1 MFKKF
6 IKSSLFFHFYVYII
20 SPFVL
25 KDSFFMDS
33 ILDFL
38 VRQKKFALVFSFAF
52 IAIGILSVVGMQRD
66 QFPTVDFEV
75 LSVTTAYPGASPE
88 DVEKSVT
95 NIIEEEL
102 LSVSGLKEITS
113 TSREG
118 ISSII
123 VTLEADL
130 KDVTTVKNDVRNAI
144 NRVKAFPEEVTDLP
158 RVIDFNVTEFPV
170 ITINIDSTSGNFNQ
184 ARQITDEL
192 QVAIS
197 RIKGVAQVDN
207 PSYLDSEIQ
216 IKVNPDKLDKY
227 NISVNEVISAISTRN
242 ARFTVGGNNQ
252 ESLEKNIVILSEFES
267 IDDIKDVVIKSSFD
281 GPVIRLGDIAE
292 VFRGQEEETSITR
305 VNGTKGFVLQVKKQP
320 QADIIRTVKRI
331 RERVAEFQTNI
342 PDDINIFYTDDSSEA
357 VANRLEIIIKNGY
370 IGLALVLVVLGAF
383 LSLRTAF
390 WVAVSIPVTL
400 LGTVFGLGLTGNT
413 INLISLSG
421 FILVL
426 GIVVDDSIIIAESI
440 HHYKSKGGDLYKN
453 VVMGLKRVIM
463 PVVTTIISTMLVMSS
478 FFLMSGILGKFIYV
492 LPVVVIFALGISF
505 LEITFALPAHLSTTK
520 VEKQRT
526 WFIPVENFYNRFMHY
541 GLRWRYLIVPLFIA
555 LLVYT
560 SFFAF
565 KNIPFNLFPSRGATV
580 MFANIEAPNGSSAAY
595 TEKIVIDVENLIVSE
610 IGEDLKSYTST
621 IGSYFTNRAD
631 IEIALTPTSD
641 RERAAE
647 DMQEK
652 LKVLVEDVEGAE
664 KIRISLLRPGPP
676 QGADIEVTL
685 VSENDAQR
693 DLAADRLEEILKS
706 INGVD
711 NINRNDEIGKP
722 RIETVLDFDEM
733 ARLGVDYSAVY
744 RHLRTAFS
752 GSYVTDATI
761 AGKDEDV
768 RIYIGN
774 GSNTE
779 NFIKNTT
786 IKNRQ
791 GNSIPMS
798 QFSTLREIE
807 GEPDYNHLDGDR
819 SIKLTASIADG
830 RPRGRPSKVEQDQ
843 KLDEGQS
850 LNKKPE
856 EAPKVSRGPPPSKT
870 IILAK
875 ALKELN
881 ASVDFPQ
888 VSIITSGG
896 AQESIESLQDFLRA
910 FVVAIVGIFL
920 LLAILFNS
928 YSQPMLVL
936 AAVPFSLIG
945 VVWAF
950 YFHGEPLSFFALTG
964 SLALMGVIVNDSLVM
979 VSHLNYIKEKSAALE
994 DKIVW
999 IARGA
1004 RDRLR
1009 PVVLTTLTTM
1019 AGVLPLAYGIGGT
1032 DVFLQPMVLAL
1043 GYGLIFG
1050 TFLTLILLPCMY
1062 LMNYDFINMLGRIKT
1077 RFSRKKA
1084 AA

>member
-1 MFKKF
+1 M
-6 IKSSLFFHFYVYII
+6 
-20 SPFVL
+20 
-25 KDSFFMDS
+25 DSF
-33 ILDFL
+33 LDFL
-38 VRQKKFALVFSFAF
+38 VRQKKFALVFSLAF
-52 IAIGILSVVGMQRD
+52 IAIGVLSVVGMQRD

-95 NIIEEEL
+95 NVIEEEL
-102 LSVSGLKEITS
+102 LSVSGIKEITS
-113 TSREG
+113 SSREG

-130 KDVTTVKNDVRNAI
+130 KDVTTTKNDVRNAV

-158 RVIDFNVTEFPV
+158 QVIDFNVTEFPV
-170 ITINIDSTSGNFNQ
+170 VTINIDSTSGNFNQ

-192 QVAIS
+192 EVAIS
-197 RIKGVAQVDN
+197 RIKGVASVDN

-216 IKVNPDKLDKY
+216 IKVNPDKLNKY
-227 NISVNEVISAISTRN
+227 EMSINEVISAISSRN
-242 ARFTVGGNNQ
+242 ARFTVGDNNQ

-267 IDDIKDVVIKSSFD
+267 IEDIKNVVIKSSFD
-281 GPVIRLGDIAE
+281 GPAIRLDDIAE
-292 VFRGQEEETSITR
+292 VFRGQEEEISITR

-320 QADIIRTVKRI
+320 QADIIRTVKRV
-331 RERVAEFQTNI
+331 RERVAELQKNI

-357 VANRLEIIIKNGY
+357 VANRLDIIIKNGY
-370 IGLALVLVVLGAF
+370 IGLALVLVVLGVF
-383 LSLRTAF
+383 LSLKTAF

-426 GIVVDDSIIIAESI
+426 GIVVDDSIVIAESI
-440 HHYKSKGGDLYKN
+440 HHYKSKEGNLYKN

-478 FFLMSGILGKFIYV
+478 FFLMSGVLGKFIYV
-492 LPVVVIFALGISF
+492 LPVVVLFALAISF
-505 LEITFALPAHLSTTK
+505 LEITFALPAHLATKK
-520 VEKQRT
+520 VEKQKT
-526 WFIPVENFYNRFMHY
+526 WFVPFENVYNRGMVRI
-541 GLRWRYLIVPLFIA
+541 LKWRYLIVPIFIGI
-555 LLVYT
+555 LVY
-560 SFFAF
+560 SAMFAM

-580 MFANIEAPNGSSAAY
+580 MFANIEAPNGSSASY
-595 TEKIVIDVENLIVSE
+595 TEKIVFDVENLIVKE
-610 IGEDLKSYTST
+610 IGSDLKSYTSK
-621 IGSYFTNRAD
+621 IDAFFTNKAD

-652 LKVLVEDVEGAE
+652 LKELVQSVQGAE
-664 KIRISLLRPGPP
+664 EIRISLLRPGPP

-685 VSENDAQR
+685 VSDNDSQR
-693 DLAADRLEEILKS
+693 VLAADRLEEILNS

-733 ARLGVDYSAVY
+733 ARLGVDYQSVY

-761 AGKDEDV
+761 AGKEEAV
-768 RIYIGN
+768 RIYIGEN
-774 GSNTE
+774 DYTE
-779 NFIKNTT
+779 NFIQNTAV
-786 IKNRQ
+786 KNRQ
-791 GNSIPMS
+791 GNLIPMS

-819 SIKLTASIADG
+819 SIKVTASIADG
-830 RPRGRPSKVEQDQ
+830 RPRGRPTKEENSKTADSDSVSVTPNE
-843 KLDEGQS
+843 LDSSAAQ
-850 LNKKPE
+850 P
-856 EAPKVSRGPPPSKT
+856 ARRGPPPSKT

-888 VSIITSGG
+888 VSIVTAGG

-910 FVVAIVGIFL
+910 FVVAIIGIFL

-945 VVWAF
+945 VIWAF

-979 VSHLNYIKEKSAALE
+979 VSHLNYIRDKSAQLE
-994 DKIVW
+994 EKKVW
-999 IARGA
+999 IARGS

-1009 PVVLTTLTTM
+1009 AVVLTTLTTM

-1062 LMNYDFINMLGRIKT
+1062 LMNYDFINMLSRIAA

-1084 AA
+1084 PA

>member
-1 MFKKF
+1 
-6 IKSSLFFHFYVYII
+6 
-20 SPFVL
+20 
-25 KDSFFMDS
+25 MDAF
-33 ILDFL
+33 LDFL
-38 VRQKKFALVFSFAF
+38 VRQKKFALVFSLAF
-52 IAIGILSVVGMQRD
+52 IAIGVLSVVGMQRD

-88 DVEKSVT
+88 DVEKSIT
-95 NIIEEEL
+95 NVIEEEL
-102 LSVSGLKEITS
+102 LSVSGIKEITS
-113 TSREG
+113 SSREG

-130 KDVTTVKNDVRNAI
+130 KDVTTTKNDVRNAV

-158 RVIDFNVTEFPV
+158 QVVDFNVTEFPV
-170 ITINIDSTSGNFNQ
+170 VTINIDSTSGNFNQ

-192 QVAIS
+192 EVAIS
-197 RIKGVAQVDN
+197 RIKGVASVDN

-216 IKVNPDKLDKY
+216 IKVNPDKLVKY
-227 NISVNEVISAISTRN
+227 EMSINEVISAISSRN
-242 ARFTVGGNNQ
+242 ARFTVGDNNQ

-267 IDDIKDVVIKSSFD
+267 IEDIKNVVIKSSFD
-281 GPVIRLGDIAE
+281 GPVIRLNDIAE

-320 QADIIRTVKRI
+320 QADIIRTVKRV
-331 RERVAEFQTNI
+331 RERVAELQKNI

-357 VANRLEIIIKNGY
+357 VANRLDIIIKNGY
-370 IGLALVLVVLGAF
+370 IGLALVLVVLGVF
-383 LSLRTAF
+383 LSLKTAF

-426 GIVVDDSIIIAESI
+426 GIVVDDSIVIAESI
-440 HHYKSKGGDLYKN
+440 HHYKSKEGNLYKN

-478 FFLMSGILGKFIYV
+478 FFLMSGVLGKFIYV
-492 LPVVVIFALGISF
+492 LPVVVLFALAISF
-505 LEITFALPAHLSTTK
+505 LEITFALPAHLATKK
-520 VEKQRT
+520 VEKQKT
-526 WFIPVENFYNRFMHY
+526 WFVPFENLYNRMMVRI
-541 GLRWRYLIVPLFIA
+541 LKWRYLIVPLFIA
-555 LLVYT
+555 LLVY
-560 SFFAF
+560 SAMFAM

-580 MFANIEAPNGSSAAY
+580 MFANIEAPNGSSASY
-595 TEKIVIDVENLIVSE
+595 TEKIVIDVENLIVNE
-610 IGEDLKSYTST
+610 IGEDLKSYTSK
-621 IGSYFTNRAD
+621 IDAFFTNKAD

-652 LKVLVEDVEGAE
+652 LKELVKNVEGAE
-664 KIRISLLRPGPP
+664 EIRISLLRPGPP

-685 VSENDAQR
+685 VSANDAQR
-693 DLAADRLEEILKS
+693 VLAADRLEEILKS

-733 ARLGVDYSAVY
+733 ARLGVDYQSVY

-761 AGKDEDV
+761 AGKEEDV
-768 RIYIGN
+768 RIYIGEN
-774 GSNTE
+774 DYTE
-779 NFIKNTT
+779 NFIQNTAV
-786 IKNRQ
+786 KNRQ
-791 GNSIPMS
+791 GNLIPMS

-819 SIKLTASIADG
+819 SIKVTASIADG
-830 RPRGRPSKVEQDQ
+830 RPRGRPSKVDESSENVNSDS
-843 KLDEGQS
+843 LDVR
-850 LNKKPE
+850 PE
-856 EAPKVSRGPPPSKT
+856 ESDESAAQPERRGPPPSKT
-870 IILAK
+870 IILAQ

-881 ASVDFPQ
+881 ASVEYPQ
-888 VSIITSGG
+888 VSIVTSGG

-910 FVVAIVGIFL
+910 FVVAIIGIFL

-945 VVWAF
+945 VIWAF

-979 VSHLNYIKEKSAALE
+979 VSHLNFIRDKSAQLE
-994 DKIVW
+994 EKKIW
-999 IARGA
+999 IARGS

-1009 PVVLTTLTTM
+1009 AVVLTTLTTM

-1062 LMNYDFINMLGRIKT
+1062 LMNYDFINMLKRIGA

-1084 AA
+1084 PA

>member
-1 MFKKF
+1 M
-6 IKSSLFFHFYVYII
+6 
-20 SPFVL
+20 
-25 KDSFFMDS
+25 DSF
-33 ILDFL
+33 LDFL
-38 VRQKKFALVFSFAF
+38 VRQKKFALVFSLAF
-52 IAIGILSVVGMQRD
+52 IAIGVLSVLGMQRD

-75 LSVTTAYPGASPE
+75 LSVTTSYPGASPE

-95 NIIEEEL
+95 NVIEEEL
-102 LSVSGLKEITS
+102 LSVSGIKEITS
-113 TSREG
+113 SSREG

-130 KDVTTVKNDVRNAI
+130 KDVTTVKNDVRNAV

-158 RVIDFNVTEFPV
+158 QVIDFNVTEFPV
-170 ITINIDSTSGNFNQ
+170 VTLNVDSTSGNFNQ

-197 RIKGVAQVDN
+197 RIKGVASVDN

-227 NISVNEVISAISTRN
+227 KMSINEVISAISSRN

-281 GPVIRLGDIAE
+281 GPVIRLDDIAE

-320 QADIIRTVKRI
+320 QADIIRTVKRV
-331 RERVAEFQTNI
+331 RERVAELKKNI

-357 VANRLEIIIKNGY
+357 VSNRLDIIIKNGY
-370 IGLALVLVVLGAF
+370 IGLALVLVVLGVF
-383 LSLRTAF
+383 LSLKTAF

-426 GIVVDDSIIIAESI
+426 GIVVDDSIVIAESI
-440 HHYKSKGGDLYKN
+440 HHYKSKEGNLYKN

-492 LPVVVIFALGISF
+492 LPVVVLFALAISF
-505 LEITFALPAHLSTTK
+505 LEITFALPAHLATNK
-520 VEKQRT
+520 VEKQKR
-526 WFIPVENFYNRFMHY
+526 WFVPVENFYNKCMVRI
-541 GLRWRYLIVPLFIA
+541 LKWRYLIVPLFIG
-555 LLVYT
+555 LLVY
-560 SFFAF
+560 SAMFAM

-580 MFANIEAPNGSSAAY
+580 MFANIEAPNGSSASY
-595 TEKIVIDVENLIVSE
+595 TENIVIDIENLIVSE
-610 IGEDLKSYTST
+610 IGDDLKSYTST

-641 RERAAE
+641 RERPAE

-652 LKVLVEDVEGAE
+652 LKELVKNVEGAE
-664 KIRISLLRPGPP
+664 EIRISLLRPGPP

-685 VSENDAQR
+685 VSESDSQR
-693 DLAADRLEEILKS
+693 ALAADRLEEILNS
-706 INGVD
+706 IDGVD

-733 ARLGVDYSAVY
+733 ARLGVDYQSVY

-761 AGKDEDV
+761 AGKEEDV
-768 RIYIGN
+768 RIYIGEN
-774 GSNTE
+774 DYTE
-779 NFIKNTT
+779 NFIKNTAV
-786 IKNRQ
+786 KNRQ
-791 GNSIPMS
+791 GNLIPMS

-819 SIKLTASIADG
+819 SIKVTASIADG
-830 RPRGRPSKVEQDQ
+830 RPRGRSTKV
-843 KLDEGQS
+843 DETINTDDNQS
-850 LNKKPE
+850 LNVKSDEAQLNEAKP
-856 EAPKVSRGPPPSKT
+856 ARRGPPPSKT
-870 IILAK
+870 TILAK

-881 ASVDFPQ
+881 ASVEYPQ
-888 VSIITSGG
+888 VSIITAGG
-896 AQESIESLQDFLRA
+896 AQESIDSLQDFLRA

-945 VVWAF
+945 VIWAF

-979 VSHLNYIKEKSAALE
+979 VSHLNYIRDKSAQLE
-994 DKIVW
+994 DKKVW
-999 IARGA
+999 IARGS

-1009 PVVLTTLTTM
+1009 AVVLTTLTTM

-1062 LMNYDFINMLGRIKT
+1062 LMNYDFINMLGRIRV
-1077 RFSRKKA
+1077 RFSRKKSPA
-1084 AA
+1084 

>member
-1 MFKKF
+1 M
-6 IKSSLFFHFYVYII
+6 
-20 SPFVL
+20 
-25 KDSFFMDS
+25 DSF
-33 ILDFL
+33 LDFL
-38 VRQKKFALVFSFAF
+38 VRQKKFALVFSLAF
-52 IAIGILSVVGMQRD
+52 IAIGVLSVVGMQRD

-95 NIIEEEL
+95 NVIEEEL
-102 LSVSGLKEITS
+102 LSVSGIKEITS
-113 TSREG
+113 SSREG

-130 KDVTTVKNDVRNAI
+130 KDVTTTKNDVRNAV
-144 NRVKAFPEEVTDLP
+144 NRVKSFPEEVTDLP
-158 RVIDFNVTEFPV
+158 QVIDFNVTEFPV
-170 ITINIDSTSGNFNQ
+170 ITLNIDSTSGNFNQ

-197 RIKGVAQVDN
+197 RIKGVASVDN

-216 IKVNPDKLDKY
+216 IKVDPDKLDKY
-227 NISVNEVISAISTRN
+227 KMSINEVISAISSRN

-267 IDDIKDVVIKSSFD
+267 LDDIKNVVIKSSFD
-281 GPVIRLGDIAE
+281 GPVIRLDDIAE
-292 VFRGQEEETSITR
+292 VFRGQEEEKSITR

-320 QADIIRTVKRI
+320 QADIIRTVKRV
-331 RERVAEFQTNI
+331 RARVEELQKNI

-357 VANRLEIIIKNGY
+357 VANRLDIIIKNGY
-370 IGLALVLVVLGAF
+370 IGLALVLVVLGVF
-383 LSLRTAF
+383 LSLKTAF

-426 GIVVDDSIIIAESI
+426 GIVVDDSIVIAESI
-440 HHYKSKGGDLYKN
+440 HHYKSKEGNLYKN

-478 FFLMSGILGKFIYV
+478 FFLMSGVLGKFIYV
-492 LPVVVIFALGISF
+492 LPVVVLFALAISF
-505 LEITFALPAHLSTTK
+505 LEITFALPAHLATNK
-520 VEKQRT
+520 IEKQKT
-526 WFIPVENFYNRFMHY
+526 WFVPFENVYNRFMVHA
-541 GLRWRYLIVPLFIA
+541 LKWRYIIVPLFIA
-555 LLVYT
+555 LLVY
-560 SFFAF
+560 SAMFAM

-580 MFANIEAPNGSSAAY
+580 MFANIEAPNGSSASY
-595 TEKIVIDVENLIVSE
+595 TENIVIDVENIIVNE
-610 IGEDLKSYTST
+610 IGEDLKSYTSK
-621 IGSYFTNRAD
+621 IGEYFTNKAD

-641 RERAAE
+641 RERPAE
-647 DMQEK
+647 DMAEK
-652 LKVLVEDVEGAE
+652 LKELVKNVEGAE
-664 KIRISLLRPGPP
+664 EIKISLLRPGPP

-685 VSENDAQR
+685 VSDNDAQR
-693 DLAADRLEEILKS
+693 ALAADRLEEILKT
-706 INGVD
+706 IDGVD

-733 ARLGVDYSAVY
+733 ARLGVDYQSVY

-761 AGKDEDV
+761 AGKEEDV
-768 RIYIGN
+768 RIYIGEN
-774 GSNTE
+774 DYTE
-779 NFIKNTT
+779 NFIKNTAV
-786 IKNRQ
+786 KNRQ
-791 GNSIPMS
+791 GNLIPMS

-819 SIKLTASIADG
+819 SIKVTASIADG
-830 RPRGRPSKVEQDQ
+830 RPRGRPTKAEKPNESDENQSFKVNP
-843 KLDEGQS
+843 DETELS
-850 LNKKPE
+850 EAKP
-856 EAPKVSRGPPPSKT
+856 ARRGPPPSKT

-881 ASVDFPQ
+881 ASVEYPQ
-888 VSIITSGG
+888 VSIITAGG
-896 AQESIESLQDFLRA
+896 AQESIDSLQDFLRA
-910 FVVAIVGIFL
+910 FVVAIIGIFL

-945 VVWAF
+945 VIWAF

-979 VSHLNYIKEKSAALE
+979 VSHLNYIRDKSAQLE
-994 DKIVW
+994 EKKVW
-999 IARGA
+999 IARGS

-1009 PVVLTTLTTM
+1009 AVVLTTLTNM

-1062 LMNYDFINMLGRIKT
+1062 LMNYDFINMLGRIRA

-1084 AA
+1084 TA

>member
-1 MFKKF
+1 MEAF
-6 IKSSLFFHFYVYII
+6 LE
-20 SPFVL
+20 
-25 KDSFFMDS
+25 
-33 ILDFL
+33 FL
-38 VRQKKFALVFSFAF
+38 VKQKKFAIVFSLAF
-52 IAIGILSVVGMQRD
+52 IAIGVLSVVGMQRD

-88 DVEKSVT
+88 DVEKKVT
-95 NIIEEEL
+95 NIIEDEL
-102 LSVSGLKEITS
+102 LGVSGIKEITS
-113 TSREG
+113 SSREG
-118 ISSII
+118 LSSII

-130 KDVTTVKNDVRNAI
+130 KDVTTVKNDVRNAV
-144 NRVKAFPEEVTDLP
+144 NRVKSFPEEVTDLP
-158 RVIDFNVTEFPV
+158 AVVDFNVSDFPV
-170 ITINIDSTSGNFNQ
+170 ITVNIDSTSGNFDQ

-192 QVAIS
+192 QVSLS
-197 RIKGVAQVDN
+197 RIKGVAAVDN
-207 PSYLDSEIQ
+207 PSYLESEIQ
-216 IKVNPDKLDKY
+216 IKVNPVKLDKF
-227 NISVNEVISAISTRN
+227 NMSINEVIAAISSRN

-267 IDDIKDVVIKSSFD
+267 IDDIKNVVIKSSFD

-292 VFRGQEEETSITR
+292 VFRGQEEEMSITR
-305 VNGTKGFVLQVKKQP
+305 VNGTKGFVLQVRKQA
-320 QADIIRTVKRI
+320 QADIIRTVKRV
-331 RERVAEFQTNI
+331 REKVSEIQVNI

-357 VANRLEIIIKNGY
+357 VENRLDIIIKNGY
-370 IGLALVLVVLGAF
+370 IGLALVLVVLGIF
-383 LSLRTAF
+383 LSIKTAF

-426 GIVVDDSIIIAESI
+426 GIVVDDSIVIAESI
-440 HHYKSKGGDLYKN
+440 HHYKSKEGSLYKN
-453 VVMGLKRVIM
+453 VVTGLKRVIL
-463 PVVTTIISTMLVMSS
+463 PVITTIISTMLVMSS
-478 FFLMSGILGKFIYV
+478 FFLMGGVLGKFIYV
-492 LPVVVIFALGISF
+492 LPVVVIFALAISF
-505 LEITFALPAHLSTTK
+505 LEITFALPAHLATPNKSG
-520 VEKQRT
+520 KQKT
-526 WFIPVENFYNRFMHY
+526 WFIPVENFYNKCMHRF
-541 GLRWRYLIVPLFIA
+541 LRWRYLIVPIFIA
-555 LLVYT
+555 LLVY
-560 SFFAF
+560 SAMFAM

-580 MFANIEAPNGSSAAY
+580 MFANIEAPNGSSASY
-595 TEKIVIDVENLIVSE
+595 TENIVIDVENLIVSE
-610 IGEDLKSYTST
+610 IGDDLKSYTSKV
-621 IGSYFTNRAD
+621 GAYFTNKAD
-631 IEIALTPTSD
+631 IEIALSPTSD
-641 RERAAE
+641 RERTAE

-652 LKVLVEDVEGAE
+652 LKELVKSVEGAE
-664 KIRISLLRPGPP
+664 EIKISLLRPGPP

-685 VSENDAQR
+685 VSDNDSQR
-693 DLAADRLEEILKS
+693 ALAADRLEEILKT
-706 INGVD
+706 IKGVD

-733 ARLGVDYSAVY
+733 ARLGVYSSVY

-761 AGKDEDV
+761 AGKDEDI
-768 RIYIGN
+768 RIYIGEN
-774 GSNTE
+774 DYTE
-779 NFIKNTT
+779 NFIKNTSV
-786 IKNRQ
+786 KNRQ

-798 QFSTLREIE
+798 QFSTLREIA

-819 SIKLTASIADG
+819 SIKVTASIADG
-830 RPRGRPSKVEQDQ
+830 RPRGRPSSAQKDQSENQNTGELQSLDQ
-843 KLDEGQS
+843 KPEG
-850 LNKKPE
+850 
-856 EAPKVSRGPPPSKT
+856 APKARGGRPPSKT
-870 IILAK
+870 IILAQ

-881 ASVDFPQ
+881 AAVDYPQ
-888 VSIITSGG
+888 VSIITAGG
-896 AQESIESLQDFLRA
+896 AQESIDSLQDFLKA
-910 FVVAIVGIFL
+910 FVVAICGIYL

-979 VSHLNYIKEKSAALE
+979 VSHLNYIKAKSAELE

-999 IARGA
+999 IARGS

-1009 PVVLTTLTTM
+1009 AVVLTTLTTM

-1050 TFLTLILLPCMY
+1050 TVLTLILLPCMY
-1062 LMNYDFINMLGRIKT
+1062 MMNYDFINMLGRIRAK
-1077 RFSRKKA
+1077 FSRKKTTA
-1084 AA
+1084 

>member
-1 MFKKF
+1 
-6 IKSSLFFHFYVYII
+6 
-20 SPFVL
+20 
-25 KDSFFMDS
+25 MDAF
-33 ILDFL
+33 LDFL
-38 VRQKKFALVFSFAF
+38 VRQKKFALVFSLAF
-52 IAIGILSVVGMQRD
+52 IAIGVLSVVGMQRD

-88 DVEKSVT
+88 DVEKSIT
-95 NIIEEEL
+95 NVIEEEL
-102 LSVSGLKEITS
+102 LSVSGIKEITS
-113 TSREG
+113 SSREG

-130 KDVTTVKNDVRNAI
+130 KDVTTTKNDVRNAV

-158 RVIDFNVTEFPV
+158 QVVDFNVTEFPV
-170 ITINIDSTSGNFNQ
+170 VTINIDSTSGNFNQ

-192 QVAIS
+192 EVAIS
-197 RIKGVAQVDN
+197 RIKGVASVDN

-216 IKVNPDKLDKY
+216 IKVNPDKLVKY
-227 NISVNEVISAISTRN
+227 EMSINEVISAISSRN
-242 ARFTVGGNNQ
+242 ARFTVGDNNQ

-267 IDDIKDVVIKSSFD
+267 IEDIKNVVIKSSFD
-281 GPVIRLGDIAE
+281 GPVIRLNDIAE

-320 QADIIRTVKRI
+320 QADIIRTVKRV
-331 RERVAEFQTNI
+331 RERVAELQKNI

-357 VANRLEIIIKNGY
+357 VANRLDIIIKNGY
-370 IGLALVLVVLGAF
+370 IGLALVLVVLGVF
-383 LSLRTAF
+383 LSLKTAF

-426 GIVVDDSIIIAESI
+426 GIVVDDSIVIAESI
-440 HHYKSKGGDLYKN
+440 HHYKSKEGNLYKN

-478 FFLMSGILGKFIYV
+478 FFLMSGVLGKFIYV
-492 LPVVVIFALGISF
+492 LPVVVLFALAISF
-505 LEITFALPAHLSTTK
+505 LEITFALPAHLATKK
-520 VEKQRT
+520 VEKQKT
-526 WFIPVENFYNRFMHY
+526 WFVPFENLYNRMMVRI
-541 GLRWRYLIVPLFIA
+541 LKWRYLIVPLFIA
-555 LLVYT
+555 LLVY
-560 SFFAF
+560 SAMFAM

-580 MFANIEAPNGSSAAY
+580 MFANIEAPNGSSASY
-595 TEKIVIDVENLIVSE
+595 TEKIVIDVENLIVNE
-610 IGEDLKSYTST
+610 IGEDLKSYTSK
-621 IGSYFTNRAD
+621 IDAFFTNKAD

-652 LKVLVEDVEGAE
+652 LKELVKNVEGAE
-664 KIRISLLRPGPP
+664 EIRISLLRPGPP

-685 VSENDAQR
+685 VSANDAQR
-693 DLAADRLEEILKS
+693 VLAADRLEEILKS

-733 ARLGVDYSAVY
+733 ARLGVDYQSVY

-761 AGKDEDV
+761 AGKEEDV
-768 RIYIGN
+768 RIYIGEN
-774 GSNTE
+774 DYTE
-779 NFIKNTT
+779 NFIQNTAV
-786 IKNRQ
+786 KNRQ
-791 GNSIPMS
+791 GNLIPMS

-819 SIKLTASIADG
+819 SIKVTASIADG
-830 RPRGRPSKVEQDQ
+830 RPRGRPSKVDESSKNADSDS
-843 KLDEGQS
+843 LDVRPDESDESAAQ
-850 LNKKPE
+850 PE
-856 EAPKVSRGPPPSKT
+856 RRGPPPSKT
-870 IILAK
+870 IILAQ

-881 ASVDFPQ
+881 ASVEYPQ
-888 VSIITSGG
+888 VSIVTSGG

-910 FVVAIVGIFL
+910 FVVAIIGIFL

-945 VVWAF
+945 VIWAF

-979 VSHLNYIKEKSAALE
+979 VSHLNYIRDKSAQLE
-994 DKIVW
+994 EKKVW
-999 IARGA
+999 IARGS

-1009 PVVLTTLTTM
+1009 AVVLTTLTTM

-1062 LMNYDFINMLGRIKT
+1062 LMNYDFINMLSRIGA

-1084 AA
+1084 PA

>member
-1 MFKKF
+1 
-6 IKSSLFFHFYVYII
+6 
-20 SPFVL
+20 
-25 KDSFFMDS
+25 MDS

-52 IAIGILSVVGMQRD
+52 IAIGVLSVVGMQRD

-95 NIIEEEL
+95 NVIEEEL

-144 NRVKAFPEEVTDLP
+144 NRVKAFPEEVTELP

-227 NISVNEVISAISTRN
+227 NISVNEVISTISTRN

-331 RERVAEFQTNI
+331 RERVAELQKNI

-383 LSLRTAF
+383 LSIRTAF

-526 WFIPVENFYNRFMHY
+526 WFIPVENIYNRFMHY
-541 GLRWRYLIVPLFIA
+541 SLRWRYLIVPIFIA

-647 DMQEK
+647 DMEEK
-652 LKVLVEDVEGAE
+652 LKALVKDVEGAE

-693 DLAADRLEEILKS
+693 VLAADRLEEILKS
-706 INGVD
+706 IDGVD

-733 ARLGVDYSAVY
+733 ARLGVDYQSVY

-830 RPRGRPSKVEQDQ
+830 RPKNKPTTGTRGQNFDGDQ
-843 KLDEGQS
+843 SFKMTSDGDQS
-850 LNKKPE
+850 MKRGP
-856 EAPKVSRGPPPSKT
+856 PRGPPPSKT
-870 IILAK
+870 AILARV
-875 ALKELN
+875 LKELN
-881 ASVDFPQ
+881 APVDFPQ

-979 VSHLNYIKEKSAALE
+979 VSHLNYIKEKSASLE

-999 IARGA
+999 IARGS

-1077 RFSRKKA
+1077 KFSRKKTA
-1084 AA
+1084 V

>member
-1 MFKKF
+1 M
-6 IKSSLFFHFYVYII
+6 
-20 SPFVL
+20 
-25 KDSFFMDS
+25 DSF
-33 ILDFL
+33 LDFL
-38 VRQKKFALVFSFAF
+38 VRQKKFALVFSLAF
-52 IAIGILSVVGMQRD
+52 IAIGVLSVVGMQRD

-75 LSVTTAYPGASPE
+75 LSVTTSYPGASPE

-102 LSVSGLKEITS
+102 LSVSGIKEITS
-113 TSREG
+113 SSREG

-130 KDVTTVKNDVRNAI
+130 KDVTTVKNDVRNAV

-158 RVIDFNVTEFPV
+158 QVIDFNVTEFPV
-170 ITINIDSTSGNFNQ
+170 VTLNVDSTSGNFNQ

-197 RIKGVAQVDN
+197 RIKGVASVDN

-227 NISVNEVISAISTRN
+227 KMSINEVISAISSRN

-281 GPVIRLGDIAE
+281 GPVIRLDDIAE

-320 QADIIRTVKRI
+320 QADIIRTVKRV
-331 RERVAEFQTNI
+331 RERVAELKKNI

-357 VANRLEIIIKNGY
+357 VSNRLDIIIKNGY
-370 IGLALVLVVLGAF
+370 IGLALVLVVLGVF
-383 LSLRTAF
+383 LSLKTAF

-426 GIVVDDSIIIAESI
+426 GIVVDDSIVIAESI
-440 HHYKSKGGDLYKN
+440 HHYKSKEGNLYKN

-492 LPVVVIFALGISF
+492 LPVVVLFALAISF
-505 LEITFALPAHLSTTK
+505 LEITFALPAHLATNQ
-520 VEKQRT
+520 VEKQKR
-526 WFIPVENFYNRFMHY
+526 WFVPVENFYNKSMVRI
-541 GLRWRYLIVPLFIA
+541 LKWRYLIVPLFIG
-555 LLVYT
+555 LLVY
-560 SFFAF
+560 SAMFAM

-580 MFANIEAPNGSSAAY
+580 MFANIEAPNGSSASY
-595 TEKIVIDVENLIVSE
+595 TENIVIDIENLIVSE
-610 IGEDLKSYTST
+610 IGDDLKSYTST

-641 RERAAE
+641 RERPAE

-652 LKVLVEDVEGAE
+652 LKELVKNVEGAE
-664 KIRISLLRPGPP
+664 EIRISLLRPGPP

-685 VSENDAQR
+685 VSESDSQR
-693 DLAADRLEEILKS
+693 ALAADRLEEILNS
-706 INGVD
+706 IDGVD

-733 ARLGVDYSAVY
+733 ARLGVDYQSVY

-761 AGKDEDV
+761 AGKEEDV
-768 RIYIGN
+768 RIYIGEN
-774 GSNTE
+774 DYTE
-779 NFIKNTT
+779 NFIKNTAV
-786 IKNRQ
+786 KNRQ
-791 GNSIPMS
+791 GNLIPMS

-819 SIKLTASIADG
+819 SIKVTASIADG
-830 RPRGRPSKVEQDQ
+830 RPRGRLTKV
-843 KLDEGQS
+843 DETINTDDNQS
-850 LNKKPE
+850 LNVKSDEAQLNEAKP
-856 EAPKVSRGPPPSKT
+856 ARRGPPPSKT
-870 IILAK
+870 TILAK

-881 ASVDFPQ
+881 ASVEYPQ
-888 VSIITSGG
+888 VSIITAGG
-896 AQESIESLQDFLRA
+896 AQESIDSLQDFLRA

-945 VVWAF
+945 VIWAF

-979 VSHLNYIKEKSAALE
+979 VSHLNYIRDKSAQLE
-994 DKIVW
+994 DKKVW
-999 IARGA
+999 IARGS

-1009 PVVLTTLTTM
+1009 AVVLTTLTTM

-1062 LMNYDFINMLGRIKT
+1062 LMNYDFINMLGRIRA
-1077 RFSRKKA
+1077 RFSRKKSPA
-1084 AA
+1084 

>member
-1 MFKKF
+1 M
-6 IKSSLFFHFYVYII
+6 
-20 SPFVL
+20 
-25 KDSFFMDS
+25 DSF
-33 ILDFL
+33 LDFL
-38 VRQKKFALVFSFAF
+38 VRQKKFALVFSLAF
-52 IAIGILSVVGMQRD
+52 IAIGVLSVVGMQRD

-95 NIIEEEL
+95 NVIEEEL
-102 LSVSGLKEITS
+102 LSVSGIKEITS
-113 TSREG
+113 SSREG

-130 KDVTTVKNDVRNAI
+130 KDVTTTKNDVRNAV

-158 RVIDFNVTEFPV
+158 QVIDFNVTEFPV
-170 ITINIDSTSGNFNQ
+170 VTINIDSTSGNFNQ

-197 RIKGVAQVDN
+197 RIKGVASVDN

-216 IKVNPDKLDKY
+216 IKVNPDKLNKY
-227 NISVNEVISAISTRN
+227 EMSINEVISAISSRN
-242 ARFTVGGNNQ
+242 ARFTVGDNNQ
-252 ESLEKNIVILSEFES
+252 ESLEKNIVILSEYES
-267 IDDIKDVVIKSSFD
+267 IEDIKNVVIKSSFD
-281 GPVIRLGDIAE
+281 GPVIRLNDIAE

-320 QADIIRTVKRI
+320 QADIIRTVKRV
-331 RERVAEFQTNI
+331 RERVGELQKNI

-357 VANRLEIIIKNGY
+357 VANRLDIIIKNGY
-370 IGLALVLVVLGAF
+370 IGLALVLIVLGVF
-383 LSLRTAF
+383 LSLKTAF

-400 LGTVFGLGLTGNT
+400 LGAVFGLGLTGNT

-426 GIVVDDSIIIAESI
+426 GIVVDDSIVIAESI
-440 HHYKSKGGDLYKN
+440 HHYKSKEGNLYKN

-478 FFLMSGILGKFIYV
+478 FFLMSGVLGKFIYV
-492 LPVVVIFALGISF
+492 LPVVVLFALAISF
-505 LEITFALPAHLSTTK
+505 LEITFALPAHLASKK
-520 VEKQRT
+520 VEKQKT
-526 WFIPVENFYNRFMHY
+526 WFVPFENLYNRGMVRI
-541 GLRWRYLIVPLFIA
+541 LKWRYLIVPIFIGI
-555 LLVYT
+555 LVY
-560 SFFAF
+560 SAMFAM

-580 MFANIEAPNGSSAAY
+580 MFANIEAPNGSSASY
-595 TEKIVIDVENLIVSE
+595 TEKIVIDVENLIVNE
-610 IGEDLKSYTST
+610 IGDDLKSYTSK
-621 IGSYFTNRAD
+621 IDAFFTNKAD

-652 LKVLVEDVEGAE
+652 LKELVQNVEGAE
-664 KIRISLLRPGPP
+664 EIRISLLRPGPP

-685 VSENDAQR
+685 VSANDAQR
-693 DLAADRLEEILKS
+693 VLAADRLEEILNS

-733 ARLGVDYSAVY
+733 ARLGVDYQSVY

-761 AGKDEDV
+761 AGEEEAV
-768 RIYIGN
+768 RIYIGEN
-774 GSNTE
+774 DYTE
-779 NFIKNTT
+779 NFIQNTAV
-786 IKNRQ
+786 KNRQ
-791 GNSIPMS
+791 GNLIPMS

-819 SIKLTASIADG
+819 SIKVTASIADG
-830 RPRGRPSKVEQDQ
+830 RPRGRPNKVEENSTTADI
-843 KLDEGQS
+843 DS
-850 LNKKPE
+850 
-856 EAPKVSRGPPPSKT
+856 VSVTSNDSDSSAAQPARRGPPPSKT

-881 ASVDFPQ
+881 ASVDYPQ
-888 VSIITSGG
+888 VSIVTAGG

-910 FVVAIVGIFL
+910 FVVAIIGIFL

-945 VVWAF
+945 VIWAF

-979 VSHLNYIKEKSAALE
+979 VSHLNYIRDKSAQLE
-994 DKIVW
+994 DKTVW
-999 IARGA
+999 IARGS

-1009 PVVLTTLTTM
+1009 AVVLTTLTTM

-1062 LMNYDFINMLGRIKT
+1062 LMNYDFINMLSRIGA

-1084 AA
+1084 PA

>member
-1 MFKKF
+1 M
-6 IKSSLFFHFYVYII
+6 
-20 SPFVL
+20 
-25 KDSFFMDS
+25 DSF
-33 ILDFL
+33 LDFL
-38 VRQKKFALVFSFAF
+38 VRQKKFALVFSLAF
-52 IAIGILSVVGMQRD
+52 IAIGVLSVVGMQRD

-95 NIIEEEL
+95 NVIEEEL
-102 LSVSGLKEITS
+102 LSVSGIKEITS
-113 TSREG
+113 SSREG

-130 KDVTTVKNDVRNAI
+130 KDVTTTKNDVRNAV

-158 RVIDFNVTEFPV
+158 LVVDFNVTEFPV
-170 ITINIDSTSGNFNQ
+170 VTINIDSTSGNFNQ

-192 QVAIS
+192 EVAIS
-197 RIKGVAQVDN
+197 RIKGVASVDN

-216 IKVNPDKLDKY
+216 IKVNPDKLNKY
-227 NISVNEVISAISTRN
+227 EMSINEVISAISSRN
-242 ARFTVGGNNQ
+242 ARFTVGDNNQ

-267 IDDIKDVVIKSSFD
+267 IEDIKNVVIKSSFD
-281 GPVIRLGDIAE
+281 GPAIRLDDIAE

-320 QADIIRTVKRI
+320 QADIIRTVKRV
-331 RERVAEFQTNI
+331 RERVAELQKNI

-357 VANRLEIIIKNGY
+357 VANRLDIIIKNGY
-370 IGLALVLVVLGAF
+370 IGLALVLVVLGVF
-383 LSLRTAF
+383 LSLKTAF

-426 GIVVDDSIIIAESI
+426 GIVVDDSIVIAESI
-440 HHYKSKGGDLYKN
+440 HHYKSKEGNLYKN

-478 FFLMSGILGKFIYV
+478 FFLMSGVLGKFIYV
-492 LPVVVIFALGISF
+492 LPVVVLFALAISF
-505 LEITFALPAHLSTTK
+505 LEITFALPAHLASKK
-520 VEKQRT
+520 VEKQKT
-526 WFIPVENFYNRFMHY
+526 WFVPFENVYNRGMVRI
-541 GLRWRYLIVPLFIA
+541 LKWRYLIVPIFIGI
-555 LLVYT
+555 LVY
-560 SFFAF
+560 SAMFAM

-580 MFANIEAPNGSSAAY
+580 MFANIEAPNGSSASY
-595 TEKIVIDVENLIVSE
+595 TEKIVIDVENLIVKE
-610 IGEDLKSYTST
+610 IGADLKSYTSK
-621 IGSYFTNRAD
+621 IDAFFTNKAD

-652 LKVLVEDVEGAE
+652 LKELVQSVEGAE
-664 KIRISLLRPGPP
+664 EIRISLLRPGPP

-685 VSENDAQR
+685 VSANDAQR
-693 DLAADRLEEILKS
+693 VLAADRLEEILNS

-733 ARLGVDYSAVY
+733 ARLGVDYQSVY

-761 AGKDEDV
+761 AGKEEAV
-768 RIYIGN
+768 RIYIGEN
-774 GSNTE
+774 DYTE
-779 NFIKNTT
+779 NFIQNTAV
-786 IKNRQ
+786 KNRQ
-791 GNSIPMS
+791 GNLIPMS

-819 SIKLTASIADG
+819 SIKVTASIADG
-830 RPRGRPSKVEQDQ
+830 RPRGRPTKEENSKTANSD
-843 KLDEGQS
+843 S
-850 LNKKPE
+850 
-856 EAPKVSRGPPPSKT
+856 VSVTPNESDSSSAQPARRGPPPSKT
-870 IILAK
+870 IILAQ

-881 ASVDFPQ
+881 ASVDYPQ
-888 VSIITSGG
+888 VSIVTAGG

-910 FVVAIVGIFL
+910 FVVAIIGIFL

-945 VVWAF
+945 VIWAF

-979 VSHLNYIKEKSAALE
+979 VSHLNYIRDKSAQLE
-994 DKIVW
+994 DKTVW
-999 IARGA
+999 IARGS

-1009 PVVLTTLTTM
+1009 AVVLTTLTTM

-1062 LMNYDFINMLGRIKT
+1062 LMNYDFINMLGRIGA

-1084 AA
+1084 PA

>member
-1 MFKKF
+1 M
-6 IKSSLFFHFYVYII
+6 
-20 SPFVL
+20 
-25 KDSFFMDS
+25 DSF
-33 ILDFL
+33 LDFL
-38 VRQKKFALVFSFAF
+38 VRQKKFALVFSLAF
-52 IAIGILSVVGMQRD
+52 IAIGVLSVVGMQRD

-95 NIIEEEL
+95 NVIEEEL
-102 LSVSGLKEITS
+102 LSVSGIKEITS
-113 TSREG
+113 SSREG

-130 KDVTTVKNDVRNAI
+130 KDVTTTKNDVRNAV
-144 NRVKAFPEEVTDLP
+144 NRVKSFPEEVTDLP
-158 RVIDFNVTEFPV
+158 QVIDFNVTEFPV
-170 ITINIDSTSGNFNQ
+170 ITLNIDSTSGDFNQ

-197 RIKGVAQVDN
+197 RIKGVASVDN
-207 PSYLDSEIQ
+207 PSYLNSEIQ

-227 NISVNEVISAISTRN
+227 KMSINEVISAISSRN

-267 IDDIKDVVIKSSFD
+267 LDDIKDVVIKSSFD
-281 GPVIRLGDIAE
+281 GPVIRLDDIAE
-292 VFRGQEEETSITR
+292 VFRGQEEEKSITR

-320 QADIIRTVKRI
+320 QADIIRTVKRV
-331 RERVAEFQTNI
+331 RARVEELQKNI

-357 VANRLEIIIKNGY
+357 VANRLDIIIKNGY
-370 IGLALVLVVLGAF
+370 IGLALVLVVLGVF
-383 LSLRTAF
+383 LSLKTAF

-426 GIVVDDSIIIAESI
+426 GIVVDDSIVIAESI
-440 HHYKSKGGDLYKN
+440 HHYKSKEGNLYKN

-478 FFLMSGILGKFIYV
+478 FFLMSGVLGKFIYV
-492 LPVVVIFALGISF
+492 LPVVVLFALAISF
-505 LEITFALPAHLSTTK
+505 LEITFALPAHLATNK
-520 VEKQRT
+520 IEKQKT
-526 WFIPVENFYNRFMHY
+526 WFVPFENVYNRFMVHA
-541 GLRWRYLIVPLFIA
+541 LKWRYIIVPLFIA
-555 LLVYT
+555 LLVY
-560 SFFAF
+560 SAMFAM

-580 MFANIEAPNGSSAAY
+580 MFANIEAPNGSSASY
-595 TEKIVIDVENLIVSE
+595 TENIVIDVENIIVNE
-610 IGEDLKSYTST
+610 IGEDLKSYTSK
-621 IGSYFTNRAD
+621 IGEYFTNKAD

-641 RERAAE
+641 RERPAE
-647 DMQEK
+647 DMAEK
-652 LKVLVEDVEGAE
+652 LKELVKNVEGAE
-664 KIRISLLRPGPP
+664 EIKISLLRPGPP

-685 VSENDAQR
+685 VSDNDAQR
-693 DLAADRLEEILKS
+693 ALAADRLEEILKT
-706 INGVD
+706 IDGVD

-733 ARLGVDYSAVY
+733 ARLGVDYQSVY

-761 AGKDEDV
+761 AGKEEDV
-768 RIYIGN
+768 RIYIGEN
-774 GSNTE
+774 DYTE
-779 NFIKNTT
+779 NFIKNTAV
-786 IKNRQ
+786 KNRQ
-791 GNSIPMS
+791 GNLIPMS

-819 SIKLTASIADG
+819 SIKVTASIADA
-830 RPRGRPSKVEQDQ
+830 RPRGRPNKADEPNNSDENQSFKVNP
-843 KLDEGQS
+843 DETELS
-850 LNKKPE
+850 EAKP
-856 EAPKVSRGPPPSKT
+856 ARRGPPPSKT

-881 ASVDFPQ
+881 ASVEYPQ
-888 VSIITSGG
+888 VSIITAGG
-896 AQESIESLQDFLRA
+896 AQESIDSLQDFLRA
-910 FVVAIVGIFL
+910 FVVAIIGIFL

-945 VVWAF
+945 VIWAF

-979 VSHLNYIKEKSAALE
+979 VSHLNYIRDKSAQLE
-994 DKIVW
+994 EKKVW
-999 IARGA
+999 IARGS

-1009 PVVLTTLTTM
+1009 AVVLTTLTTM

-1062 LMNYDFINMLGRIKT
+1062 LMNYDFINMLGRIRA

-1084 AA
+1084 PA

>member
-1 MFKKF
+1 ME
-6 IKSSLFFHFYVYII
+6 
-20 SPFVL
+20 
-25 KDSFFMDS
+25 SF
-33 ILDFL
+33 LEFL
-38 VRQKKFALVFSFAF
+38 VKQKKFAIVFSLAF

-88 DVEKSVT
+88 DVEKKVT
-95 NIIEEEL
+95 NIIEDEL
-102 LSVSGLKEITS
+102 LGVSGIKEITS
-113 TSREG
+113 SSREG
-118 ISSII
+118 LSSII

-130 KDVTTVKNDVRNAI
+130 KDVTTVKNDVRNAV
-144 NRVKAFPEEVTDLP
+144 NRVKSFPEEVTDLP
-158 RVIDFNVTEFPV
+158 AVVDFNVSDFPV
-170 ITINIDSTSGNFNQ
+170 ITVNIDSTSGDFDQ
-184 ARQITDEL
+184 AREITDEL
-192 QVAIS
+192 QVSLS
-197 RIKGVAQVDN
+197 RIKGVALVDN
-207 PSYLDSEIQ
+207 PSYLESEIQ
-216 IKVNPDKLDKY
+216 IKVNPAKLDKY
-227 NISVNEVISAISTRN
+227 NMSINEVIAAISSRN

-267 IDDIKDVVIKSSFD
+267 IEDIKNVVIKSSFD
-281 GPVIRLGDIAE
+281 GPVIRLDDIAD
-292 VFRGQEEETSITR
+292 VFRGQEEEMSITR
-305 VNGTKGFVLQVKKQP
+305 VNGTKGFVLQVRKQA
-320 QADIIRTVKRI
+320 QADIIRTVKRV
-331 RERVAEFQTNI
+331 REKVSEFQNTI

-357 VANRLEIIIKNGY
+357 VENRLDIIIKNGY
-370 IGLALVLVVLGAF
+370 IGLALVLVVLGVF
-383 LSLRTAF
+383 LSIKTAF

-426 GIVVDDSIIIAESI
+426 GIVVDDSIVIAESI
-440 HHYKSKGGDLYKN
+440 HHYKSKEGSLYKN
-453 VVMGLKRVIM
+453 VVTGLKRVIL
-463 PVVTTIISTMLVMSS
+463 PVITTIISTMLVMSS
-478 FFLMSGILGKFIYV
+478 FFLMGGVLGKFIYV

-505 LEITFALPAHLSTTK
+505 LEITFALPAHLATPNKSG
-520 VEKQRT
+520 KQKT
-526 WFIPVENFYNRFMHY
+526 WFIPVENFYNKSMHRF
-541 GLRWRYLIVPLFIA
+541 LRWRYLIVPVFIA
-555 LLVYT
+555 LLVY
-560 SFFAF
+560 SAMFAM

-580 MFANIEAPNGSSAAY
+580 MFANIEAPNGSSASY
-595 TEKIVIDVENLIVSE
+595 TENIVIDVENLIVSE
-610 IGEDLKSYTST
+610 IGEDLKSYTSK
-621 IGSYFTNRAD
+621 IGAYFTNKAD

-641 RERAAE
+641 RERTAE

-652 LKVLVEDVEGAE
+652 LKELVKSVKGAE
-664 KIRISLLRPGPP
+664 EIKISLLRPGPP

-685 VSENDAQR
+685 VSDNDSQR
-693 DLAADRLEEILKS
+693 ALAADRLEEILRTIK
-706 INGVD
+706 GVD

-733 ARLGVDYSAVY
+733 ARLGVDYASVY

-761 AGKDEDV
+761 AGKDEDI
-768 RIYIGN
+768 RIYIGEN
-774 GSNTE
+774 DYTE
-779 NFIKNTT
+779 NFIKNTSV
-786 IKNRQ
+786 KNRQ

-798 QFSTLREIE
+798 QFSTLREIA

-819 SIKLTASIADG
+819 SIKVTASIADG
-830 RPRGRPSKVEQDQ
+830 RPRGRPSSTQKDQ
-843 KLDEGQS
+843 TQNQNSDEIQS
-850 LNKKPE
+850 LDQKPE
-856 EAPKVSRGPPPSKT
+856 EAPKVRGGGRPPSKT
-870 IILAK
+870 IILAQ

-881 ASVDFPQ
+881 AAVDYPQ
-888 VSIITSGG
+888 VSIITAGG
-896 AQESIESLQDFLRA
+896 AQESIDSLQDFLRA
-910 FVVAIVGIFL
+910 FVVAICGIYL

-979 VSHLNYIKEKSAALE
+979 VSHLNYIKAKSAELE

-999 IARGA
+999 IARGS

-1009 PVVLTTLTTM
+1009 AVVLTTLTTM

-1050 TFLTLILLPCMY
+1050 TVLTLILLPCMY
-1062 LMNYDFINMLGRIKT
+1062 MMNYDFINMLGRIRAK
-1077 RFSRKKA
+1077 FSRKKTTA
-1084 AA
+1084 

>member
-1 MFKKF
+1 M
-6 IKSSLFFHFYVYII
+6 
-20 SPFVL
+20 
-25 KDSFFMDS
+25 DSF
-33 ILDFL
+33 LDFL
-38 VRQKKFALVFSFAF
+38 VRQKKFALVFSLAF
-52 IAIGILSVVGMQRD
+52 IAIGVLSVLGMQRD

-75 LSVTTAYPGASPE
+75 LSVTTSYPGASPE

-102 LSVSGLKEITS
+102 LSVSGIKEITS
-113 TSREG
+113 SSREG

-130 KDVTTVKNDVRNAI
+130 KDVTTVKNDVRNAV

-158 RVIDFNVTEFPV
+158 QVIDFNVTEFPV
-170 ITINIDSTSGNFNQ
+170 VTLNVDSTSGNFNQ

-197 RIKGVAQVDN
+197 RIKGVASVDN

-227 NISVNEVISAISTRN
+227 KMSINEVISAISSRN

-281 GPVIRLGDIAE
+281 GPVIRLDDIAE

-320 QADIIRTVKRI
+320 QADIIRTVKRV
-331 RERVAEFQTNI
+331 RDRVAELKKNI

-357 VANRLEIIIKNGY
+357 VSNRLDIIIKNGY
-370 IGLALVLVVLGAF
+370 IGLALVLVVLGVF
-383 LSLRTAF
+383 LSLKTAF

-426 GIVVDDSIIIAESI
+426 GIVVDDSIVIAESI
-440 HHYKSKGGDLYKN
+440 HHYKSKEGNLYKN

-492 LPVVVIFALGISF
+492 LPVVVLFALAISF
-505 LEITFALPAHLSTTK
+505 LEITFALPAHLATNK
-520 VEKQRT
+520 VEKQKR
-526 WFIPVENFYNRFMHY
+526 WFVPVENFYNKCMVRI
-541 GLRWRYLIVPLFIA
+541 LKWRYLIVPLFIG
-555 LLVYT
+555 LLVY
-560 SFFAF
+560 SAMFAM

-580 MFANIEAPNGSSAAY
+580 MFANIEAPNGSSASY
-595 TEKIVIDVENLIVSE
+595 TENIVIDIENLIVSE
-610 IGEDLKSYTST
+610 IGDDLKSYTST

-641 RERAAE
+641 RERPAE

-652 LKVLVEDVEGAE
+652 LKELVKNVEGAE
-664 KIRISLLRPGPP
+664 EIRISLLRPGPP

-685 VSENDAQR
+685 VSESDSQR
-693 DLAADRLEEILKS
+693 ALAADRLEEILNS
-706 INGVD
+706 IDGVD

-733 ARLGVDYSAVY
+733 ARLGVDYQSVY

-761 AGKDEDV
+761 AGKEEDV
-768 RIYIGN
+768 RIYIGEN
-774 GSNTE
+774 DYTE
-779 NFIKNTT
+779 NFIKNTAV
-786 IKNRQ
+786 KNRQ
-791 GNSIPMS
+791 GNLIPMS

-819 SIKLTASIADG
+819 SIKVTASIADG
-830 RPRGRPSKVEQDQ
+830 RPRGRSTKV
-843 KLDEGQS
+843 DETINTDDNQS
-850 LNKKPE
+850 LNVKSDEAQLNEAKP
-856 EAPKVSRGPPPSKT
+856 ARRGPPPSKT
-870 IILAK
+870 TILAK

-881 ASVDFPQ
+881 ASVEYPQ
-888 VSIITSGG
+888 VSIITAGG
-896 AQESIESLQDFLRA
+896 AQESIDSLQDFLRA
-910 FVVAIVGIFL
+910 FVVAIIGIFL

-945 VVWAF
+945 VIWAF

-979 VSHLNYIKEKSAALE
+979 VSHLNYIRDKSAQLE
-994 DKIVW
+994 DKKVW
-999 IARGA
+999 IARGS

-1009 PVVLTTLTTM
+1009 AVVLTTLTTM

-1062 LMNYDFINMLGRIKT
+1062 LMNYDFINMLGRIRV
-1077 RFSRKKA
+1077 RFSRKKSPA
-1084 AA
+1084 

>member
-1 MFKKF
+1 
-6 IKSSLFFHFYVYII
+6 
-20 SPFVL
+20 
-25 KDSFFMDS
+25 MDS

-38 VRQKKFALVFSFAF
+38 VRQKKFALVFSLAF
-52 IAIGILSVVGMQRD
+52 IAIGVLSVVGMQRD
-66 QFPTVDFEV
+66 QFPAVDFEI
-75 LSVTTAYPGASPE
+75 LAVTTAYPGASPE

-95 NIIEEEL
+95 NVIENEL
-102 LSVSGLKEITS
+102 LSVSGIKEITS

-130 KDVTTVKNDVRNAI
+130 KDVTTVKNDVRNAV
-144 NRVKAFPEEVTDLP
+144 NRVKSFPEEVADLP
-158 RVIDFNVTEFPV
+158 QVLDFNITEFPI
-170 ITINIDSTSGNFNQ
+170 ITINIDGANSDYAL
-184 ARQITDEL
+184 ARQITDDLETAL
-192 QVAIS
+192 LK
-197 RIKGVAQVDN
+197 IKGVASIDKN
-207 PSYLDSEIQ
+207 GYLKSEIQ
-216 IKVNPDKLDKY
+216 IKVDPIKLDKY

-252 ESLEKNIVILSEFES
+252 ESLEKNIVILSEFQS
-267 IDDIKDVVIKSSFD
+267 IDEIKDVVIKSSFD
-281 GPVIRLGDIAE
+281 GPVIRLDDIAN
-292 VFRGQEEETSITR
+292 VFRGEEEETSITR
-305 VNGTKGFVLQVKKQP
+305 VNGTKGFVLQIKKQD
-320 QADIIRTVKRI
+320 QADIIRTVKRV
-331 RERVAEFQTNI
+331 RERVSELQENYPDNI
-342 PDDINIFYTDDSSEA
+342 DIFYTDDSSEA
-357 VANRLEIIIKNGY
+357 VENRLNIIIKNGY
-370 IGLALVLVVLGAF
+370 IGLALVLVVLGVF
-383 LSLRTAF
+383 LSLKTAF

-478 FFLMSGILGKFIYV
+478 FFLMSGILGKFIYI

-505 LEITFALPAHLSTTK
+505 LEITFALPAHLSTNK

-526 WFIPVENFYNRFMHY
+526 WFIPVENFYNRFMRY
-541 GLRWRYLIVPLFIA
+541 ALRWRYLIVPLFIA

-580 MFANIEAPNGSSAAY
+580 IFANIEAPNGSSAAY
-595 TEKIVIDVENLIVSE
+595 TENIVIDVENIIVNE
-610 IGEDLKSYTST
+610 IGEDLDSFTST
-621 IGSYFTNRAD
+621 IGSYFTNVAN

-641 RERAAE
+641 RERTAE
-647 DMQEK
+647 DMEEK
-652 LKVLVEDVEGAE
+652 LTALVENVEGAE
-664 KIRISLLRPGPP
+664 KINISLLRPGPP
-676 QGADIEVTL
+676 QGEDIEITL
-685 VSENDAQR
+685 VAENDAQR
-693 DLAADRLEEILKS
+693 NLAADRVEEILKS
-706 INGVD
+706 IDGVD

-733 ARLGVDYSAVY
+733 ARLGVDYQSVY

-786 IKNRQ
+786 VKNRQ

-807 GEPDYNHLDGDR
+807 GEPDYNHFDGDR
-819 SIKLTASIADG
+819 SIKLSASIADG
-830 RPRGRPSKVEQDQ
+830 LPT
-843 KLDEGQS
+843 
-850 LNKKPE
+850 KKPSGVDQNQNF
-856 EAPKVSRGPPPSKT
+856 AGDQSMKRGPPPSKT
-870 IILAK
+870 AILAM

-881 ASVDFPQ
+881 APVDFPQ

-910 FVVAIVGIFL
+910 FVVAIIGIFL

-979 VSHLNYIKEKSAALE
+979 VSHLNYIKQKSAALE

-999 IARGA
+999 IARGS

-1009 PVVLTTLTTM
+1009 AVVLTTLTTM

-1077 RFSRKKA
+1077 KFSRKKA
-1084 AA
+1084 VV

>member
-1 MFKKF
+1 MN
-6 IKSSLFFHFYVYII
+6 
-20 SPFVL
+20 
-25 KDSFFMDS
+25 SF
-33 ILDFL
+33 LDFL
-38 VRQKKFALVFSFAF
+38 VRQKKFALVFSLAF
-52 IAIGILSVVGMQRD
+52 IAIGVLSVVGMQRD

-95 NIIEEEL
+95 NVIEEEL
-102 LSVSGLKEITS
+102 LSVSGIKEITS
-113 TSREG
+113 SSREG

-130 KDVTTVKNDVRNAI
+130 KDVTTTKNDVRNAV

-158 RVIDFNVTEFPV
+158 QVVDFNVTEFPV
-170 ITINIDSTSGNFNQ
+170 VTINIDSTSGNFNQ

-192 QVAIS
+192 EVAIS
-197 RIKGVAQVDN
+197 RIKGVASVDN

-216 IKVNPDKLDKY
+216 IKVNPDKLAKY
-227 NISVNEVISAISTRN
+227 EMSINEVISAISSRN
-242 ARFTVGGNNQ
+242 ARFTVGDNNQ

-267 IDDIKDVVIKSSFD
+267 IDDIKNVVIKSSFD
-281 GPVIRLGDIAE
+281 GPVIRLDDIAE

-320 QADIIRTVKRI
+320 QADIIRTVKRV
-331 RERVAEFQTNI
+331 RERVSELQKNF

-357 VANRLEIIIKNGY
+357 VANRLDIIIKNGY
-370 IGLALVLVVLGAF
+370 IGLALVLVVLGVF
-383 LSLRTAF
+383 LSLKTAF

-426 GIVVDDSIIIAESI
+426 GIVVDDSIVIAESI
-440 HHYKSKGGDLYKN
+440 HHYKSKEGNLYKN

-478 FFLMSGILGKFIYV
+478 FFLMSGVLGKFIYV
-492 LPVVVIFALGISF
+492 LPVVVLFALAISF
-505 LEITFALPAHLSTTK
+505 LEITFALPAHLATNK
-520 VEKQRT
+520 VEKQKT
-526 WFIPVENFYNRFMHY
+526 WFVPFENFYNRCMVRI
-541 GLRWRYLIVPLFIA
+541 LKWRYLIVPLFIG
-555 LLVYT
+555 LLVY
-560 SFFAF
+560 SAMFAM

-580 MFANIEAPNGSSAAY
+580 MFANIEAPNGSSASY
-595 TEKIVIDVENLIVSE
+595 TEKIVIDVENLIVNE
-610 IGEDLKSYTST
+610 IGEDLKSYTSK
-621 IGSYFTNRAD
+621 IDAFFTNKAD

-641 RERAAE
+641 RERSAE

-652 LKVLVEDVEGAE
+652 LKELVENVQGAE
-664 KIRISLLRPGPP
+664 EIRISLLRPGPP

-685 VSENDAQR
+685 VSANDAQR
-693 DLAADRLEEILKS
+693 VLAADRLEEILNS
-706 INGVD
+706 IDGVD

-733 ARLGVDYSAVY
+733 ARLGVDYQSVY

-761 AGKDEDV
+761 AGKEEDV
-768 RIYIGN
+768 RIYIGEN
-774 GSNTE
+774 DYTE
-779 NFIKNTT
+779 NFIQNTAV
-786 IKNRQ
+786 KNRQ
-791 GNSIPMS
+791 GNLIPMS

-819 SIKLTASIADG
+819 SIKVTASIADG
-830 RPRGRPSKVEQDQ
+830 RPRGRPTKAAESSNADDGESV
-843 KLDEGQS
+843 
-850 LNKKPE
+850 N
-856 EAPKVSRGPPPSKT
+856 VSSDDSDSSAAQPARRGPPPSKT

-881 ASVDFPQ
+881 AAVEYPQ
-888 VSIITSGG
+888 VSIVTAGG

-910 FVVAIVGIFL
+910 FVVAIIGIFL

-945 VVWAF
+945 VIWAF

-979 VSHLNYIKEKSAALE
+979 VSHLNYLRDKSAKLE
-994 DKIVW
+994 DKTVW
-999 IARGA
+999 IARGS

-1009 PVVLTTLTTM
+1009 AVVLTTLTTM

-1062 LMNYDFINMLGRIKT
+1062 LMNYDFINMLGRIGAK
-1077 RFSRKKA
+1077 FSRKKA
-1084 AA
+1084 PV

>member
-1 MFKKF
+1 M
-6 IKSSLFFHFYVYII
+6 
-20 SPFVL
+20 
-25 KDSFFMDS
+25 DSF
-33 ILDFL
+33 LDFL
-38 VRQKKFALVFSFAF
+38 VRQKKFALVFSLAF
-52 IAIGILSVVGMQRD
+52 IAIGVLSVVGMQRD

-75 LSVTTAYPGASPE
+75 LSVTTSYPGASPE

-102 LSVSGLKEITS
+102 LSVSGIKEITS
-113 TSREG
+113 SSREG

-130 KDVTTVKNDVRNAI
+130 KVVTTVKNDVRNAV

-158 RVIDFNVTEFPV
+158 QVIDFNVTEFPV
-170 ITINIDSTSGNFNQ
+170 VTLNVDSTSGNFNQ

-197 RIKGVAQVDN
+197 RIKGVASVDN

-216 IKVNPDKLDKY
+216 IKVNPDKLNKY
-227 NISVNEVISAISTRN
+227 KMSINEVISAISSRN

-320 QADIIRTVKRI
+320 QADIIRTVKRV
-331 RERVAEFQTNI
+331 RDRVAELKKNI

-357 VANRLEIIIKNGY
+357 VSNRLDIIIKNGY
-370 IGLALVLVVLGAF
+370 IGLALVLVVLGVF
-383 LSLRTAF
+383 LSLKTAF

-426 GIVVDDSIIIAESI
+426 GIVVDDSIVIAESI
-440 HHYKSKGGDLYKN
+440 HHYKSKEGNLYKN

-492 LPVVVIFALGISF
+492 LPVVVLFALAISF
-505 LEITFALPAHLSTTK
+505 LEITFALPAHLATNK
-520 VEKQRT
+520 VEKQKR
-526 WFIPVENFYNRFMHY
+526 WFVPVENFYNKCMVRI
-541 GLRWRYLIVPLFIA
+541 LKWRYLIVPLFIG
-555 LLVYT
+555 LLVY
-560 SFFAF
+560 SAMFAM

-580 MFANIEAPNGSSAAY
+580 MFANIEAPNGSSASY
-595 TEKIVIDVENLIVSE
+595 TENIVIDIENLIVSE
-610 IGEDLKSYTST
+610 IGDDLKSYTST

-641 RERAAE
+641 RERPAE

-652 LKVLVEDVEGAE
+652 LKELVKNVEGAE
-664 KIRISLLRPGPP
+664 EIRISLLRPGPP

-685 VSENDAQR
+685 VSESDAQR
-693 DLAADRLEEILKS
+693 ALAADRLEEILNS
-706 INGVD
+706 IDGVD

-733 ARLGVDYSAVY
+733 ARLGVDYQSVY

-761 AGKDEDV
+761 AGKEEDV
-768 RIYIGN
+768 RIYIGEKDY
-774 GSNTE
+774 TE
-779 NFIKNTT
+779 NFIKNTAV
-786 IKNRQ
+786 KNRQ
-791 GNSIPMS
+791 GNLIPMS

-819 SIKLTASIADG
+819 SIKVTASIADG
-830 RPRGRPSKVEQDQ
+830 RPRGRPTKV
-843 KLDEGQS
+843 DEIINTDDNQS
-850 LNKKPE
+850 LNVKSD
-856 EAPKVSRGPPPSKT
+856 EAQLNEAEPARRGPPPSKT
-870 IILAK
+870 TILAK

-881 ASVDFPQ
+881 ASVEYPQ
-888 VSIITSGG
+888 VSIITAGG
-896 AQESIESLQDFLRA
+896 AQESIDSLQDFLRA
-910 FVVAIVGIFL
+910 FVVAIIGIFL

-945 VVWAF
+945 VIWAF

-979 VSHLNYIKEKSAALE
+979 VSHLNYIRDKSAQLE
-994 DKIVW
+994 DKKVW
-999 IARGA
+999 IARGS

-1009 PVVLTTLTTM
+1009 AVVLTTLTTM

-1062 LMNYDFINMLGRIKT
+1062 LMNYDFINMLGRIRV
-1077 RFSRKKA
+1077 RFSRKKSPA
-1084 AA
+1084 

>member
-1 MFKKF
+1 M
-6 IKSSLFFHFYVYII
+6 
-20 SPFVL
+20 
-25 KDSFFMDS
+25 DSF
-33 ILDFL
+33 LDFL
-38 VRQKKFALVFSFAF
+38 VRQKKFALVFSLAF
-52 IAIGILSVVGMQRD
+52 IAIGVLSVLGMQRD

-75 LSVTTAYPGASPE
+75 LSVTTSYPGASPE

-95 NIIEEEL
+95 NVIEEEL
-102 LSVSGLKEITS
+102 LSVSGIKEITS
-113 TSREG
+113 SSREG

-130 KDVTTVKNDVRNAI
+130 KDVTTVKNDVRNAV

-158 RVIDFNVTEFPV
+158 QVIDFNVTEFPV
-170 ITINIDSTSGNFNQ
+170 VTLNVDSTSGNFNQ

-197 RIKGVAQVDN
+197 RIKGVASVDN

-216 IKVNPDKLDKY
+216 IKVNPDKLNKY
-227 NISVNEVISAISTRN
+227 KMSINEVISAISSRN

-281 GPVIRLGDIAE
+281 GPVIRLDDIAE

-320 QADIIRTVKRI
+320 QADIIRTVKRV
-331 RERVAEFQTNI
+331 RERVAELKKNI

-357 VANRLEIIIKNGY
+357 VSNRLDIIIKNGY
-370 IGLALVLVVLGAF
+370 IGLALVLVVLGVF
-383 LSLRTAF
+383 LSLKTAF

-426 GIVVDDSIIIAESI
+426 GIVVDDSIVIAESI
-440 HHYKSKGGDLYKN
+440 HHYKSKEGNLYKN

-492 LPVVVIFALGISF
+492 LPVVVLFALAISF
-505 LEITFALPAHLSTTK
+505 LEITFALPAHLATNK
-520 VEKQRT
+520 VEKQKR
-526 WFIPVENFYNRFMHY
+526 WFVPVENFYNKCMVRI
-541 GLRWRYLIVPLFIA
+541 LKWRYLIVPLFIG
-555 LLVYT
+555 LLVY
-560 SFFAF
+560 SAMFAM

-580 MFANIEAPNGSSAAY
+580 MFANIEAPNGSSASY
-595 TEKIVIDVENLIVSE
+595 TENIVIDIENLIVSE
-610 IGEDLKSYTST
+610 IGDDLKSYTST

-641 RERAAE
+641 RERPAE

-652 LKVLVEDVEGAE
+652 LKELVKNVEGAE
-664 KIRISLLRPGPP
+664 EIRISLLRPGPP

-685 VSENDAQR
+685 VSESDSQR
-693 DLAADRLEEILKS
+693 ALAADRLEEILNS
-706 INGVD
+706 IDGVD

-733 ARLGVDYSAVY
+733 ARLGVDYQSVY

-761 AGKDEDV
+761 AGKEEDV
-768 RIYIGN
+768 RIYIGEN
-774 GSNTE
+774 DYTE
-779 NFIKNTT
+779 NFIKNTAV
-786 IKNRQ
+786 KNRQ
-791 GNSIPMS
+791 GNLIPMS

-819 SIKLTASIADG
+819 SIKVTASIADG
-830 RPRGRPSKVEQDQ
+830 RPRGRPTKV
-843 KLDEGQS
+843 DETINTDDNQS
-850 LNKKPE
+850 LNVKSDEAQLNEAKP
-856 EAPKVSRGPPPSKT
+856 ARRGPPPSKT
-870 IILAK
+870 TILAK

-881 ASVDFPQ
+881 ASVEYPQ
-888 VSIITSGG
+888 VSIITAGG
-896 AQESIESLQDFLRA
+896 AQESIDSLQDFLRA

-945 VVWAF
+945 VIWAF

-979 VSHLNYIKEKSAALE
+979 VSHLNYIRDKSAQLE
-994 DKIVW
+994 DKKVW
-999 IARGA
+999 IARGS

-1009 PVVLTTLTTM
+1009 AVVLTTLTTM

-1062 LMNYDFINMLGRIKT
+1062 LMNYDFINMLGRIRV
-1077 RFSRKKA
+1077 RFSRKKSLA
-1084 AA
+1084 

>member
-1 MFKKF
+1 M
-6 IKSSLFFHFYVYII
+6 
-20 SPFVL
+20 
-25 KDSFFMDS
+25 DSF
-33 ILDFL
+33 LDFL
-38 VRQKKFALVFSFAF
+38 VRQKKFALVFSLAF
-52 IAIGILSVVGMQRD
+52 IAIGVLSVVGMQRD

-95 NIIEEEL
+95 NVIEEEL
-102 LSVSGLKEITS
+102 LSVSGIKEITS
-113 TSREG
+113 SSREG

-130 KDVTTVKNDVRNAI
+130 KDVTTTKNDVRNAV

-158 RVIDFNVTEFPV
+158 QVVDFNVTEFPV
-170 ITINIDSTSGNFNQ
+170 VTINIDSTSGNFNQ

-192 QVAIS
+192 EVAIS
-197 RIKGVAQVDN
+197 RIKGVASVDN

-216 IKVNPDKLDKY
+216 IKVNPDKLAKY
-227 NISVNEVISAISTRN
+227 EMSINEVISAISSRN
-242 ARFTVGGNNQ
+242 ARFTVGDNNQ

-267 IDDIKDVVIKSSFD
+267 IDDIKNVVIKSSFD
-281 GPVIRLGDIAE
+281 GPVIRLDDIAE

-320 QADIIRTVKRI
+320 QADIIRTVKRV
-331 RERVAEFQTNI
+331 RERVSELQKNF

-357 VANRLEIIIKNGY
+357 VANRLDIIIKNGY
-370 IGLALVLVVLGAF
+370 IGLALVLVVLGVF
-383 LSLRTAF
+383 LSLKTAF

-426 GIVVDDSIIIAESI
+426 GIVVDDSIVIAESI
-440 HHYKSKGGDLYKN
+440 HHYKSKEGNLYKN

-478 FFLMSGILGKFIYV
+478 FFLMSGVLGKFIYV
-492 LPVVVIFALGISF
+492 LPVVVLFALAISF
-505 LEITFALPAHLSTTK
+505 LEITFALPAHLATNK
-520 VEKQRT
+520 VEKQKT
-526 WFIPVENFYNRFMHY
+526 WFVPFENFYNRCMVRI
-541 GLRWRYLIVPLFIA
+541 LKWRYLIVPLFIG
-555 LLVYT
+555 LLVY
-560 SFFAF
+560 SAMFAM

-580 MFANIEAPNGSSAAY
+580 MFANIEAPNGSSASY
-595 TEKIVIDVENLIVSE
+595 TEKIVIDVENLIVNE
-610 IGEDLKSYTST
+610 IGEDLKSYTSK
-621 IGSYFTNRAD
+621 IDAFFTNKAD

-641 RERAAE
+641 RERSAE

-652 LKVLVEDVEGAE
+652 LKELVKNVQGAE
-664 KIRISLLRPGPP
+664 EIRISLLRPGPP

-685 VSENDAQR
+685 VSANDAQR
-693 DLAADRLEEILKS
+693 VLAADRLEEILNS
-706 INGVD
+706 IDGVD

-733 ARLGVDYSAVY
+733 ARLGVDYQSVY

-761 AGKDEDV
+761 AGKEEDV
-768 RIYIGN
+768 RIYIGEN
-774 GSNTE
+774 DYTE
-779 NFIKNTT
+779 NFIQNTAV
-786 IKNRQ
+786 KNRQ
-791 GNSIPMS
+791 GNLIPMS

-819 SIKLTASIADG
+819 SIKVTASIADG
-830 RPRGRPSKVEQDQ
+830 RPRGRPTKAVESSNAD
-843 KLDEGQS
+843 DGES
-850 LNKKPE
+850 VN
-856 EAPKVSRGPPPSKT
+856 VSSDDSDSSVAQPARRGPPPSKT

-881 ASVDFPQ
+881 AAVEYPQ
-888 VSIITSGG
+888 VSIVTAGG

-910 FVVAIVGIFL
+910 FVVAIIGIFL

-945 VVWAF
+945 VIWAF

-979 VSHLNYIKEKSAALE
+979 VSHLNYLRDKSAKLE
-994 DKIVW
+994 DKTVW
-999 IARGA
+999 IARGS

-1009 PVVLTTLTTM
+1009 AVVLTTLTTM

-1062 LMNYDFINMLGRIKT
+1062 LMNYDFINMLGRIGAK
-1077 RFSRKKA
+1077 FSRKKA
-1084 AA
+1084 PV

>member
-1 MFKKF
+1 M
-6 IKSSLFFHFYVYII
+6 
-20 SPFVL
+20 
-25 KDSFFMDS
+25 DSF
-33 ILDFL
+33 LDFL
-38 VRQKKFALVFSFAF
+38 VRQKKFALVFSLAF
-52 IAIGILSVVGMQRD
+52 IAIGVLSVVGMQRD

-95 NIIEEEL
+95 NVIEEEL
-102 LSVSGLKEITS
+102 LSVSGIKEITS
-113 TSREG
+113 SSREG

-130 KDVTTVKNDVRNAI
+130 KDVTTTKNDVRNAV

-158 RVIDFNVTEFPV
+158 QVVDFNVTEFPV
-170 ITINIDSTSGNFNQ
+170 VTINIDSTSGNFNQ

-192 QVAIS
+192 EVAIS
-197 RIKGVAQVDN
+197 RIKGVASVDN

-216 IKVNPDKLDKY
+216 IKVNPDKLAKY
-227 NISVNEVISAISTRN
+227 EMSINEVISAISSRN
-242 ARFTVGGNNQ
+242 ARFTVGDNNQ

-267 IDDIKDVVIKSSFD
+267 IDDIKNVVIKSSFD
-281 GPVIRLGDIAE
+281 GPVIRLDDIAE

-320 QADIIRTVKRI
+320 QADIIRTVKRV
-331 RERVAEFQTNI
+331 RERVSELQKNF

-357 VANRLEIIIKNGY
+357 VANRLDIIIKNGY
-370 IGLALVLVVLGAF
+370 IGLALVLVVLGVF
-383 LSLRTAF
+383 LSLKTAF

-426 GIVVDDSIIIAESI
+426 GIVVDDSIVIVESI
-440 HHYKSKGGDLYKN
+440 HHYKSKEGNLYKN

-478 FFLMSGILGKFIYV
+478 FFLMSGVLGKFIYV
-492 LPVVVIFALGISF
+492 LPVVVLFALAISF
-505 LEITFALPAHLSTTK
+505 LEITFALPAHLATNK
-520 VEKQRT
+520 VEKQKT
-526 WFIPVENFYNRFMHY
+526 WFVPFENFYNRCMVRI
-541 GLRWRYLIVPLFIA
+541 LKWRYLIVPLFIG
-555 LLVYT
+555 LLVY
-560 SFFAF
+560 SAMIAM

-580 MFANIEAPNGSSAAY
+580 MFANIEAPNGSSASY
-595 TEKIVIDVENLIVSE
+595 TEKIVIDVENLIVNE
-610 IGEDLKSYTST
+610 IGEDLKSYTSK
-621 IGSYFTNRAD
+621 IDAFFTNKAD

-641 RERAAE
+641 RERSAE

-652 LKVLVEDVEGAE
+652 LKELVENVQGAE
-664 KIRISLLRPGPP
+664 EIRISLLRPGPP

-685 VSENDAQR
+685 VSANDAQR
-693 DLAADRLEEILKS
+693 VLAADRLEEILNS
-706 INGVD
+706 IDGVD

-733 ARLGVDYSAVY
+733 ARLGVDYQSVY

-761 AGKDEDV
+761 AGKEEDV
-768 RIYIGN
+768 RIYIGEN
-774 GSNTE
+774 DYTE
-779 NFIKNTT
+779 NFIQNTAV
-786 IKNRQ
+786 KNRQ
-791 GNSIPMS
+791 GNLIPMS

-819 SIKLTASIADG
+819 SIKVTASIADG
-830 RPRGRPSKVEQDQ
+830 RPRGRPTKAAESSNADDGESV
-843 KLDEGQS
+843 
-850 LNKKPE
+850 N
-856 EAPKVSRGPPPSKT
+856 VSSDDSDSSAAQPARRGPPPSKT

-881 ASVDFPQ
+881 AAVEYPQ
-888 VSIITSGG
+888 VSIVTAGG

-910 FVVAIVGIFL
+910 FVVAIIGIFL

-945 VVWAF
+945 VIWAF

-979 VSHLNYIKEKSAALE
+979 VSHLNYLRDKSAKLE
-994 DKIVW
+994 DKTVW
-999 IARGA
+999 IARGS

-1009 PVVLTTLTTM
+1009 AVVLTTLTTM

-1062 LMNYDFINMLGRIKT
+1062 LMNYDFINMLGRIGAK
-1077 RFSRKKA
+1077 FSRKKA
-1084 AA
+1084 PV

>member
-1 MFKKF
+1 
-6 IKSSLFFHFYVYII
+6 
-20 SPFVL
+20 
-25 KDSFFMDS
+25 MDAF
-33 ILDFL
+33 LDFL
-38 VRQKKFALVFSFAF
+38 VRQKKFALVFSLAF
-52 IAIGILSVVGMQRD
+52 IAIGVLSVVGMQRD

-88 DVEKSVT
+88 DVEKSIT
-95 NIIEEEL
+95 NVIEEEL
-102 LSVSGLKEITS
+102 LSVSGIKEITS
-113 TSREG
+113 SSREG

-130 KDVTTVKNDVRNAI
+130 KDVTTTKNDVRNAV

-158 RVIDFNVTEFPV
+158 QVVDFNVTEFPV
-170 ITINIDSTSGNFNQ
+170 VTINIDSTSGNFNQ

-192 QVAIS
+192 EVAIS
-197 RIKGVAQVDN
+197 RIKGVASVDN

-216 IKVNPDKLDKY
+216 IKVNPDKLVKY
-227 NISVNEVISAISTRN
+227 EMSINEVISAISSRN
-242 ARFTVGGNNQ
+242 ARFTVGDNNQ

-267 IDDIKDVVIKSSFD
+267 IEDIKNVVIKSSFD
-281 GPVIRLGDIAE
+281 GPVIRLNDIAE

-320 QADIIRTVKRI
+320 QADIIRTVKRV
-331 RERVAEFQTNI
+331 RERVAELQKNI

-357 VANRLEIIIKNGY
+357 VANRLDIIIKNGY
-370 IGLALVLVVLGAF
+370 IGLALVLVVLGVF
-383 LSLRTAF
+383 LSLKTAF

-426 GIVVDDSIIIAESI
+426 GIVVDDSIVIAESI
-440 HHYKSKGGDLYKN
+440 HHYKSKEGNLYKN

-478 FFLMSGILGKFIYV
+478 FFLMSGVLGKFIYV
-492 LPVVVIFALGISF
+492 LPVVVLFALAISF
-505 LEITFALPAHLSTTK
+505 LEITFALPAHLATKK
-520 VEKQRT
+520 VEKQKT
-526 WFIPVENFYNRFMHY
+526 WFVPFENLYNRMMVRI
-541 GLRWRYLIVPLFIA
+541 LKWRYLIVPLFIA
-555 LLVYT
+555 LLVY
-560 SFFAF
+560 SAMFAM

-580 MFANIEAPNGSSAAY
+580 MFANIEAPNGSSASY
-595 TEKIVIDVENLIVSE
+595 TEKIVIDVENLIVNE
-610 IGEDLKSYTST
+610 IGEDLKSYTSK
-621 IGSYFTNRAD
+621 IDAFFTNKAD

-652 LKVLVEDVEGAE
+652 LKELVKNVEGAE
-664 KIRISLLRPGPP
+664 EIRISLLRPGPP

-685 VSENDAQR
+685 VSANDAQR
-693 DLAADRLEEILKS
+693 VLAADRLEEILKS

-733 ARLGVDYSAVY
+733 ARLGVDYQSVY

-761 AGKDEDV
+761 AGKEEDV
-768 RIYIGN
+768 RIYIGEN
-774 GSNTE
+774 DYTE
-779 NFIKNTT
+779 NFIQNTAV
-786 IKNRQ
+786 KNRQ
-791 GNSIPMS
+791 GNLIPMS

-819 SIKLTASIADG
+819 SIKVTASIADG
-830 RPRGRPSKVEQDQ
+830 RPRGRPSKVDESSQNADSDS
-843 KLDEGQS
+843 LDVSPDESDLSAAQ
-850 LNKKPE
+850 PE
-856 EAPKVSRGPPPSKT
+856 RRGPPPSKT
-870 IILAK
+870 IILAQ

-881 ASVDFPQ
+881 ASVEYPQ
-888 VSIITSGG
+888 VSIVTSGG

-910 FVVAIVGIFL
+910 FVVAIIGIFL

-945 VVWAF
+945 VIWAF

-979 VSHLNYIKEKSAALE
+979 VSHLNYIRDKSAQLE
-994 DKIVW
+994 EKKVW
-999 IARGA
+999 IARGS

-1009 PVVLTTLTTM
+1009 AVVLTTLTTM

-1062 LMNYDFINMLGRIKT
+1062 LMNYDFINMLSRIGA

-1084 AA
+1084 PA

>member
-1 MFKKF
+1 
-6 IKSSLFFHFYVYII
+6 
-20 SPFVL
+20 
-25 KDSFFMDS
+25 MDS

-38 VRQKKFALVFSFAF
+38 VRQKKFALVFSLAF
-52 IAIGILSVVGMQRD
+52 IAIGVLSVVGMQRD
-66 QFPTVDFEV
+66 QFPAVDFEI
-75 LSVTTAYPGASPE
+75 LAVTTAYPGASPE

-95 NIIEEEL
+95 NVIENEL
-102 LSVSGLKEITS
+102 LSVSGIKEITS

-130 KDVTTVKNDVRNAI
+130 KDVTTVKNDVRNAV
-144 NRVKAFPEEVTDLP
+144 NRVKSFPEEVADLP
-158 RVIDFNVTEFPV
+158 QVLDFNITEFPI
-170 ITINIDSTSGNFNQ
+170 ITINIDGANSDYAL
-184 ARQITDEL
+184 ARQITDDLETAL
-192 QVAIS
+192 LK
-197 RIKGVAQVDN
+197 IKGVASIDKN
-207 PSYLDSEIQ
+207 GYLKSEIQ
-216 IKVNPDKLDKY
+216 IKVDPIKLDKY
-227 NISVNEVISAISTRN
+227 NISINEVISAISTRN

-252 ESLEKNIVILSEFES
+252 ESLEKNIVILSEFQS
-267 IDDIKDVVIKSSFD
+267 IDEIKDVVIKSSFD
-281 GPVIRLGDIAE
+281 GPVIRLDDIAN
-292 VFRGQEEETSITR
+292 VFRGEEEETSITR
-305 VNGTKGFVLQVKKQP
+305 VNGTKGFVLQIKKQD
-320 QADIIRTVKRI
+320 QADIIRTVKRV
-331 RERVAEFQTNI
+331 RERVSELQGNYPDNI
-342 PDDINIFYTDDSSEA
+342 DIFYTDDSSEA
-357 VANRLEIIIKNGY
+357 VENRLNIIIKNGY

-383 LSLRTAF
+383 LSLKTAF

-478 FFLMSGILGKFIYV
+478 FFLMSGILGKFIYI

-505 LEITFALPAHLSTTK
+505 LEITFALPAHLSTNK

-526 WFIPVENFYNRFMHY
+526 WFIPVENFYNRFMRY
-541 GLRWRYLIVPLFIA
+541 ALRWRYLIVPLFIA

-580 MFANIEAPNGSSAAY
+580 IFANIEAPNGSSAAY
-595 TEKIVIDVENLIVSE
+595 TENIVIDVENIIVNE
-610 IGEDLKSYTST
+610 IGEDLDSFTST
-621 IGSYFTNRAD
+621 IGSYFTNVAN

-641 RERAAE
+641 RERTAE
-647 DMQEK
+647 DMEEK
-652 LKVLVEDVEGAE
+652 LTALVENVEGAE
-664 KIRISLLRPGPP
+664 KINISLLRPGPP
-676 QGADIEVTL
+676 QGEDIEITL
-685 VSENDAQR
+685 VAENDAQR
-693 DLAADRLEEILKS
+693 NLAADRVEEILKS
-706 INGVD
+706 IDGVD

-733 ARLGVDYSAVY
+733 ARLGIDYQSVY
-744 RHLRTAFS
+744 RHLRTAYS
-752 GSYVTDATI
+752 GSYVTDVTI
-761 AGKDEDV
+761 AGKEEDV
-768 RIYIGN
+768 RIYIG
-774 GSNTE
+774 SEDYTE

-786 IKNRQ
+786 VKNRQ

-807 GEPDYNHLDGDR
+807 GEPDYNHFDGDR

-830 RPRGRPSKVEQDQ
+830 RPT
-843 KLDEGQS
+843 
-850 LNKKPE
+850 KKPSGVDQNQNF
-856 EAPKVSRGPPPSKT
+856 AGDQSMKRGPPPSKT
-870 IILAK
+870 AILAI

-881 ASVDFPQ
+881 APVYFPQ

-910 FVVAIVGIFL
+910 FVVAIFGIFL

-999 IARGA
+999 IARGS

-1009 PVVLTTLTTM
+1009 AVVLTTLTTM

-1077 RFSRKKA
+1077 KFSRKKVA
-1084 AA
+1084 V

>member
-1 MFKKF
+1 
-6 IKSSLFFHFYVYII
+6 
-20 SPFVL
+20 
-25 KDSFFMDS
+25 MDS

-38 VRQKKFALVFSFAF
+38 VRQKKFALVFSLAF
-52 IAIGILSVVGMQRD
+52 IAIGVLSVIGMQRD
-66 QFPTVDFEV
+66 QFPAVDFEI
-75 LSVTTAYPGASPE
+75 LAVTTAYPGASPE

-95 NIIEEEL
+95 NVIEKEL
-102 LSVSGLKEITS
+102 LSVSGIKEITS

-130 KDVTTVKNDVRNAI
+130 KDVTTVKNDVRNAV
-144 NRVKAFPEEVTDLP
+144 NRVKSFPEEVADLP
-158 RVIDFNVTEFPV
+158 QVLDFNITEFPI
-170 ITINIDSTSGNFNQ
+170 ITINIDGANSDYAL
-184 ARQITDEL
+184 ARQITDDLETAL
-192 QVAIS
+192 LK
-197 RIKGVAQVDN
+197 IKGVASIDKN
-207 PSYLDSEIQ
+207 GYLKSEIQ
-216 IKVNPDKLDKY
+216 IKVDPIKLDKY

-252 ESLEKNIVILSEFES
+252 ESLEKNIVILSEFQS
-267 IDDIKDVVIKSSFD
+267 IDEIKDVVIKSSFD
-281 GPVIRLGDIAE
+281 GPVIRLDDIAN
-292 VFRGQEEETSITR
+292 VFRGEEEETSITR
-305 VNGTKGFVLQVKKQP
+305 VNGTKGFVLQVKKQD
-320 QADIIRTVKRI
+320 QADIIRTVKRV
-331 RERVAEFQTNI
+331 RERVSELQVNYPDNI
-342 PDDINIFYTDDSSEA
+342 DIFYTDDSSEA
-357 VANRLEIIIKNGY
+357 VENRLNIIIKNGY

-383 LSLRTAF
+383 LSLKTAF

-492 LPVVVIFALGISF
+492 LPVVVIFALTITF
-505 LEITFALPAHLSTTK
+505 LEITFALPAHLSTNK

-541 GLRWRYLIVPLFIA
+541 ALRWRYLIVPLFIA

-580 MFANIEAPNGSSAAY
+580 IFANIEAPNGSSAAY
-595 TEKIVIDVENLIVSE
+595 TENIVIDVENIIVNE
-610 IGEDLKSYTST
+610 IGEDLDSFTST
-621 IGSYFTNRAD
+621 IGSYFTNVAN

-641 RERAAE
+641 RERTAE
-647 DMQEK
+647 DMEEK
-652 LKVLVEDVEGAE
+652 LKALVENVEGAE
-664 KIRISLLRPGPP
+664 KINISLLRPGPP
-676 QGADIEVTL
+676 QGEDIEITL
-685 VSENDAQR
+685 VAENDAQR
-693 DLAADRLEEILKS
+693 NIAADRVEEILKS
-706 INGVD
+706 IDGVD

-733 ARLGVDYSAVY
+733 ARLGVDYQTVY
-744 RHLRTAFS
+744 RHLRTAYS
-752 GSYVTDATI
+752 GSYVTDVTI
-761 AGKDEDV
+761 AGKEEDV

-774 GSNTE
+774 EDNTE

-786 IKNRQ
+786 VKNRQ

-798 QFSTLREIE
+798 KFSTLREIK
-807 GEPDYNHLDGDR
+807 GEPDFNHFDGDR

-830 RPRGRPSKVEQDQ
+830 RPK
-843 KLDEGQS
+843 
-850 LNKKPE
+850 KKPSGVDQNQNFSGDQSM
-856 EAPKVSRGPPPSKT
+856 KRGPPPSKT
-870 IILAK
+870 EILAM

-910 FVVAIVGIFL
+910 FVVAIIGIFL

-950 YFHGEPLSFFALTG
+950 YFHGEPLSFFSLTG

-999 IARGA
+999 IARGS

-1009 PVVLTTLTTM
+1009 AVVLTTLTTM

-1077 RFSRKKA
+1077 KFSRKKA
-1084 AA
+1084 VV

>member
-1 MFKKF
+1 ME
-6 IKSSLFFHFYVYII
+6 
-20 SPFVL
+20 
-25 KDSFFMDS
+25 SF
-33 ILDFL
+33 LEFL
-38 VRQKKFALVFSFAF
+38 VKQKKFAIVFSLAF

-88 DVEKSVT
+88 DVEKKVT
-95 NIIEEEL
+95 NIIEDEL
-102 LSVSGLKEITS
+102 LGVSGIKEITS
-113 TSREG
+113 SSREG
-118 ISSII
+118 LSSII

-130 KDVTTVKNDVRNAI
+130 KDVTTVKNDVRNAV
-144 NRVKAFPEEVTDLP
+144 NRVKSFPEEVTDLP
-158 RVIDFNVTEFPV
+158 AVVDFNVSDFPV
-170 ITINIDSTSGNFNQ
+170 ITVNIDSTSGNFDQ
-184 ARQITDEL
+184 AREITDEL
-192 QVAIS
+192 QVSLS
-197 RIKGVAQVDN
+197 RIKGVALVDN
-207 PSYLDSEIQ
+207 PSYLESEIQ
-216 IKVNPDKLDKY
+216 IKVNPAKLDKY
-227 NISVNEVISAISTRN
+227 NMSINEVIAAISSRN

-267 IDDIKDVVIKSSFD
+267 IEDIKNVVIKSSFD
-281 GPVIRLGDIAE
+281 GPVIRLDDIAD
-292 VFRGQEEETSITR
+292 VFRGQEEEMSITR
-305 VNGTKGFVLQVKKQP
+305 VNGTKGFVLQVRKQA
-320 QADIIRTVKRI
+320 QADIIRTVKRV
-331 RERVAEFQTNI
+331 REKVSEFQNTI

-357 VANRLEIIIKNGY
+357 VENRLDIIIKNGY
-370 IGLALVLVVLGAF
+370 IGLALVLVVLGVF
-383 LSLRTAF
+383 LSIKTAF

-426 GIVVDDSIIIAESI
+426 GIVVDDSIVIAESI
-440 HHYKSKGGDLYKN
+440 HHYKSKEGSLYKN
-453 VVMGLKRVIM
+453 VVTGLKRVIL
-463 PVVTTIISTMLVMSS
+463 PVITTIISTMLVMSS
-478 FFLMSGILGKFIYV
+478 FFLMGGVLGKFIYV

-505 LEITFALPAHLSTTK
+505 LEITFALPAHLATPNKSG
-520 VEKQRT
+520 KQKT
-526 WFIPVENFYNRFMHY
+526 WFIPVENFYNKSMHRF
-541 GLRWRYLIVPLFIA
+541 LRWRYLIVPVFIA
-555 LLVYT
+555 LLVY
-560 SFFAF
+560 SAMFAM

-580 MFANIEAPNGSSAAY
+580 MFANIEAPNGSSASY
-595 TEKIVIDVENLIVSE
+595 TENIVIDVENLIVSE
-610 IGEDLKSYTST
+610 IGEDLKSYTSK
-621 IGSYFTNRAD
+621 IGAYFTNKAD

-641 RERAAE
+641 RERTAE

-652 LKVLVEDVEGAE
+652 LKELVKSVKGAE
-664 KIRISLLRPGPP
+664 EIKISLLRPGPP

-685 VSENDAQR
+685 VSDNDSQR
-693 DLAADRLEEILKS
+693 ALAADRLEEILRTIK
-706 INGVD
+706 GVD

-733 ARLGVDYSAVY
+733 ARLGVDYASVY

-761 AGKDEDV
+761 AGKDEDI
-768 RIYIGN
+768 RIYIGEN
-774 GSNTE
+774 DYTE
-779 NFIKNTT
+779 NFIKNTSV
-786 IKNRQ
+786 KNRQ

-798 QFSTLREIE
+798 QFSTLREIA

-819 SIKLTASIADG
+819 SIKVTASIADG
-830 RPRGRPSKVEQDQ
+830 RPRGRPSSTQKDQ
-843 KLDEGQS
+843 TQNQNSDEIQS
-850 LNKKPE
+850 LDQKPE
-856 EAPKVSRGPPPSKT
+856 EAPKARGGGRPPSKT
-870 IILAK
+870 IILAQ

-881 ASVDFPQ
+881 AAVDYPQ
-888 VSIITSGG
+888 VSIITAGG
-896 AQESIESLQDFLRA
+896 AQESIDSLQDFLRA
-910 FVVAIVGIFL
+910 FVVAICGIYL

-979 VSHLNYIKEKSAALE
+979 VSHLNYIKAKSAELE

-999 IARGA
+999 IARGSK
-1004 RDRLR
+1004 DRLR
-1009 PVVLTTLTTM
+1009 AVVLTTLTTM

-1050 TFLTLILLPCMY
+1050 TVLTLILLPCMY
-1062 LMNYDFINMLGRIKT
+1062 MMNYDFINMLGRIRAK
-1077 RFSRKKA
+1077 FSRKKTTA
-1084 AA
+1084 

>member
-1 MFKKF
+1 M
-6 IKSSLFFHFYVYII
+6 
-20 SPFVL
+20 
-25 KDSFFMDS
+25 DSF
-33 ILDFL
+33 LDFL
-38 VRQKKFALVFSFAF
+38 VRQKKFALVFSLAF
-52 IAIGILSVVGMQRD
+52 IAIGVLSVVGMQRD

-95 NIIEEEL
+95 NVIEEEL
-102 LSVSGLKEITS
+102 LSVSGIKEITS
-113 TSREG
+113 SSREG

-130 KDVTTVKNDVRNAI
+130 KDVTTTKNDVRNAV
-144 NRVKAFPEEVTDLP
+144 NRVKSFPEEVTDLP
-158 RVIDFNVTEFPV
+158 QVIDFNVTEFPV
-170 ITINIDSTSGNFNQ
+170 ITLNIDSTSGDFNQ

-197 RIKGVAQVDN
+197 RIKGVASVDN

-227 NISVNEVISAISTRN
+227 KMSINEVISAISSRN

-267 IDDIKDVVIKSSFD
+267 LDDIKNVVIKSSFD
-281 GPVIRLGDIAE
+281 GPVIRLNDIAE
-292 VFRGQEEETSITR
+292 VFRGQEEEKSITR

-320 QADIIRTVKRI
+320 QADIIRTVKRV
-331 RERVAEFQTNI
+331 RARVEELQKNI

-370 IGLALVLVVLGAF
+370 IGLALVLVVLGVF
-383 LSLRTAF
+383 LSLKTAF

-426 GIVVDDSIIIAESI
+426 GIVVDDSIVIAESI
-440 HHYKSKGGDLYKN
+440 HHYKSKEGNLYKN

-478 FFLMSGILGKFIYV
+478 FFLMSGVLGKFIYV
-492 LPVVVIFALGISF
+492 LPVVVLFALAISF
-505 LEITFALPAHLSTTK
+505 LEITFALPAHLATNK
-520 VEKQRT
+520 IEKQKT
-526 WFIPVENFYNRFMHY
+526 WFVPVENLYNRFMVHA
-541 GLRWRYLIVPLFIA
+541 LKWRYIIVPLFIA
-555 LLVYT
+555 LLVY
-560 SFFAF
+560 SAMFAM

-580 MFANIEAPNGSSAAY
+580 MFANIEAPNGSSASY
-595 TEKIVIDVENLIVSE
+595 TENIVIEVENLIVNE
-610 IGEDLKSYTST
+610 IGEDLKSYTSK
-621 IGSYFTNRAD
+621 IGEYFTNKAD

-641 RERAAE
+641 RERPAE
-647 DMQEK
+647 DMAEK
-652 LKVLVEDVEGAE
+652 LKELVKNVEGAE
-664 KIRISLLRPGPP
+664 EIKISLLRPGPP

-685 VSENDAQR
+685 VSDNDAQR
-693 DLAADRLEEILKS
+693 ALAADRLEEILRT
-706 INGVD
+706 IDGVD

-733 ARLGVDYSAVY
+733 ARLGVDYQSVY

-761 AGKDEDV
+761 AGKEEDV
-768 RIYIGN
+768 RIYIGEN
-774 GSNTE
+774 DYTE
-779 NFIKNTT
+779 NFIKNTAV
-786 IKNRQ
+786 KNRQ
-791 GNSIPMS
+791 GNLIPMS

-819 SIKLTASIADG
+819 SIKVTASIADA
-830 RPRGRPSKVEQDQ
+830 RPRGRPTKA
-843 KLDEGQS
+843 DEPNNSDENQS
-850 LNKKPE
+850 FNANPDETELSEAKP
-856 EAPKVSRGPPPSKT
+856 ARRGPPPSKT

-881 ASVDFPQ
+881 ASVEYPQ
-888 VSIITSGG
+888 VSIITAGG
-896 AQESIESLQDFLRA
+896 AQESIDSLQDFLRA
-910 FVVAIVGIFL
+910 FVVAIIGIFL

-945 VVWAF
+945 VIWAF

-979 VSHLNYIKEKSAALE
+979 VSHLNYIRDKSAQLE
-994 DKIVW
+994 EKKVW
-999 IARGA
+999 IARGS

-1009 PVVLTTLTTM
+1009 AVVLTTLTTM

-1062 LMNYDFINMLGRIKT
+1062 LMNYDFINMLGRIRA

-1084 AA
+1084 TA